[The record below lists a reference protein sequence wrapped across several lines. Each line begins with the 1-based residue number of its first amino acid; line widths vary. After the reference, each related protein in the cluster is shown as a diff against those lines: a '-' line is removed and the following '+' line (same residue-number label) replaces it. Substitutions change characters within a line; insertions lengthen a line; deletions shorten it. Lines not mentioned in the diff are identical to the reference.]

1 MIGYLYGH
9 KKYIQI
15 TSYQIL
21 SRYTETSTDGIW
33 QRKEKLGEKYEE
45 NIIFALFS
53 AFMVIAIAVGFYMH
67 WNLTAIAILLGI
79 LFVGTICYLIGI
91 CQHLIMSIVVS
102 CKEKIHKAYRKYI
115 RRIAVNCGRKVNRWK
130 LEDTGENHIS
140 LLSPIDDFKR
150 HKEYIIRL
158 KNAIDQPN
166 VFNIALTGSYGAGKS
181 SILKTFKAYYPEY
194 HYVNVSL
201 ASFVEV
207 NMSESDSTPKSNEDS
222 FEEQLEYSILQQLF
236 YHVKATNIPE
246 SRFGRIER
254 TSRKKRI
261 FVVVC
266 ILLFVVANLC
276 LFCQEQVTKYF
287 LIPTEVLKS
296 SFLFGLSICV
306 FILGI
311 CVILFQLILFIKKIS
326 IKNLTLDKATLE
338 FEEKKNVSIMNRYLD
353 EILYLFQEKKYN
365 IVIFE
370 DIDRF
375 ENTHIFTKLRELN
388 LILNQSE
395 EIGRRIIFLYA
406 LKDDIFANAEERTKF
421 FDYIVPVI
429 PFVNVSN
436 SGDLFRRKIANL
448 HIPEAEVRSSFI
460 TDISVFVNDM
470 RVLTNVVNEFDLYR
484 NLLDKK
490 LNKEKLLA
498 MILYKNLFPTDF
510 SLLHQ
515 NKGVVYQTFFSA
527 PKIRNE
533 IREDDSD
540 RLKEIDSE
548 IQAISEETLRSIE
561 ELRAVIV
568 GKLLKLWP
576 GDDWEIYCDGGKK
589 QISSL
594 FSEENILHILD
605 GNIYFENKYY
615 RYQTRHLNADEIKS
629 SLGESY
635 KYRIRK
641 KIIQSV
647 ADDKIKTLRDKRK
660 VLMDDIAAIDKY
672 TLSVIAKT
680 ERDIFEHVE
689 IPKGEEEKYK
699 VLKYFLEKGYIDEE
713 YFFYISIFQEGR
725 LTPSDQE
732 FLLSIKFNT
741 PKEFDYKLQEIPS
754 LIQNLSAVD
763 YDHKGILNKDLLEY
777 CLLHEDEYEE
787 ECDAILKQMIVHEQY
802 IDLLYQFMQE
812 GNCVPT
818 FIKRLAH
825 IDKNV
830 WKSLDMDKK
839 HTNKDKD
846 RVISTLFK
854 YADIN
859 DIRAI
864 NTSYPFNTYIN
875 DNNNYSDLFEDIDQV
890 RARELLDLLNLN
902 VQSLIDDSNAADT
915 YSYIY
920 ENNMYALT
928 LDNIKVIFK
937 HNDLPVVDLDSAIY
951 TSIEETEL
959 NELQDY
965 VLLELPAFV
974 ENLMLASSNI
984 HESSDTIVS
993 LMDEDIQTS
1002 DIIKLIKHN
1011 DTLWDDCKGISDENI
1026 VRNLFW
1032 KNKIKMTIKNVKHY
1046 CSCIGT
1052 WKIDSSLVVFMNLNE
1067 EKTMEEFTK
1076 LVQSNDEHETELLA
1090 SVVKSDN
1097 INDNIA
1103 FSIFNNHWLIDAWS
1117 KELSQLNETR
1127 VRYVVDEGII
1137 TVSPSIYQDIIK
1149 GNPKLSK
1156 YLLCKD
1162 PDKIISEWDEF
1173 AFSITTVVEILS
1185 WVEYKKYHSFI
1196 LDKIETESVTPII
1209 ANALLAYFSKS
1220 DSEFNLSL
1228 YKEAME
1234 KSDNPAL
1241 KILAST
1247 CCIAKRLIA
1256 MNELAGIFA
1265 KTKGIFEGL
1274 EKQGE
1279 VYSISKQVE
1288 GAQDFME
1295 ALHQSK
1301 YIGQVK
1307 EKGDYLTGKVLKRK
1321 PK

>member
-1 MIGYLYGH
+1 ML
-9 KKYIQI
+9 
-15 TSYQIL
+15 
-21 SRYTETSTDGIW
+21 
-33 QRKEKLGEKYEE
+33 
-45 NIIFALFS
+45 
-53 AFMVIAIAVGFYMH
+53 IAISVGFYMQ
-67 WNLTAIAILLGI
+67 WNPTVIVILLGM

-91 CQHLIMSIVVS
+91 CQHLIMPSVNS
-102 CKEKIHKAYRKYI
+102 WKEKIHKAYRKYI
-115 RRIAVNCGRKVNRWK
+115 RRIAVNCGRKVIRWK
-130 LEDTGENHIS
+130 LEDAGEIHIS

-207 NMSESDSTPKSNEDS
+207 NLSDGDNTVKGKEDG

-254 TSRKKRI
+254 ISKKKRI
-261 FVVVC
+261 LMVLG

-296 SFLFGLSICV
+296 SFLFGISICV
-306 FILGI
+306 FIIGI
-311 CVILFQLILFIKKIS
+311 WVVLFQLILFIKKIS

-353 EILYLFQEKKYN
+353 EILYLFQGNKYN
-365 IVIFE
+365 VVIFE

-395 EIGRRIIFLYA
+395 EIGRRIVFLYA

-429 PFVNVSN
+429 PFVNASN
-436 SGDLFRRKIANL
+436 SGDLFRRKITGL
-448 HIPEAEVRSSFI
+448 RIPEVEVSSSFI
-460 TDISVFVNDM
+460 TDISAFVNDM

-498 MILYKNLFPTDF
+498 MILYKNLYPTDF
-510 SLLHQ
+510 SLLYQ
-515 NKGVVYQTFFSA
+515 NKGVVYEAFMSA
-527 PKIRNE
+527 
-533 IREDDSD
+533 
-540 RLKEIDSE
+540 
-548 IQAISEETLRSIE
+548 ETLRDEILEDDRTQIDKVDSNLQAINE
-561 ELRAVIV
+561 ECLRNLNELYAVII
-568 GKLLKLWP
+568 GKFITLYPDGGWYL
-576 GDDWEIYCDGGKK
+576 YCDNKRRG
-589 QISSL
+589 ISEFYSD
-594 FSEENILHILD
+594 ENILKILNGQVGFSED
-605 GNIYFENKYY
+605 YSRPRFFSKE
-615 RYQTRHLNADEIKS
+615 EIKNV
-629 SLGESY
+629 LGNSFDYE
-635 KYRIRK
+635 KRK
-641 KIIQSV
+641 KRIQSIT
-647 ADDKIKTLRDKRK
+647 DDKIKTLRDKRK
-660 VLMDDIAAIDKY
+660 ALMDDIAAIEKH
-672 TLSVIAKT
+672 TLSDIAKSD
-680 ERDIFEHVE
+680 RDIFEHVGT
-689 IPKGEEEKYK
+689 IKGQEEKYK
-699 VLKYFLEKGYIDEE
+699 VLKYLLEKGYIDEE

-732 FLLSIKFNT
+732 FLLSIKFNA

-787 ECDAILKQMIVHEQY
+787 ECDAILKQMVVHEQY

-818 FIKRLAH
+818 FIKRLVH
-825 IDKNV
+825 IDNV
-830 WKSLDMDKK
+830 WKSLDKDIN
-839 HTNKDKD
+839 HITKDKD
-846 RVISTLFK
+846 KVISAMFK

-859 DIRAI
+859 DIRTV

-890 RARELLDLLNLN
+890 RARKLLDLLNLN
-902 VQSLIDDSNAADT
+902 VQSLIDDNNAADT

-928 LDNIKVIFK
+928 LDNVKVIFK
-937 HNDLPVVDLDSAIY
+937 HNELPVDNLDSAIY

-965 VLLELPAFV
+965 VHQELPAFV

-1032 KNKIKMTIKNVKHY
+1032 ENKIKMTIENVKHY

-1097 INDNIA
+1097 IIDNIA
-1103 FSIFNNHWLIDAWS
+1103 FSIFNNHWLIDVWS

-1209 ANALLAYFSKS
+1209 ANALLSYFSKS

-1241 KILAST
+1241 KILTST

-1274 EKQGE
+1274 DKQGE
-1279 VYSISKQVE
+1279 VYSISKQIE
-1288 GAQDFME
+1288 GAQHFME

-1301 YIGQVK
+1301 YIGLVK

>member
-1 MIGYLYGH
+1 MKG
-9 KKYIQI
+9 
-15 TSYQIL
+15 
-21 SRYTETSTDGIW
+21 
-33 QRKEKLGEKYEE
+33 
-45 NIIFALFS
+45 NIIFTLLT
-53 AFMVIAIAVGFYMH
+53 AFMLIAIAVGFYMK
-67 WNLTAIAILLGI
+67 WDSTAIAILFGLS
-79 LFVGTICYLIGI
+79 FVGIICNLISY
-91 CQHLIMSIVVS
+91 CKKLILPFCRY
-102 CKEKIHKAYRKYI
+102 CKAKIHKSYRIII
-115 RRIAVNCGRKVNRWK
+115 RRLAVKCSRKINRWK
-130 LEDTGENHIS
+130 LEETDERQIS
-140 LLSPIDDFKR
+140 LLSPIDDFNR

-207 NMSESDSTPKSNEDS
+207 NLSDGDNTVKGKEDG

-254 TSRKKRI
+254 ISKKKRI
-261 FVVVC
+261 LMVLG

-353 EILYLFQEKKYN
+353 EILYLFQENKYN
-365 IVIFE
+365 VVIFE

-395 EIGRRIIFLYA
+395 EIGRRIVFLYA

-429 PFVNVSN
+429 PFVNASN
-436 SGDLFRRKIANL
+436 SGDLFRRKITGL
-448 HIPEAEVRSSFI
+448 RIPEVEVSSSFI
-460 TDISVFVNDM
+460 TDISAFVNDM

-490 LNKEKLLA
+490 LKKEKLLA
-498 MILYKNLFPTDF
+498 MILYKNLYPTDF

-515 NKGVVYQTFFSA
+515 NKGVVYESFLSA
-527 PKIRNE
+527 EKLRDE
-533 IREDDSD
+533 IQKDDRKRID
-540 RLKEIDSE
+540 DIDSE
-548 IQAISEETLRSIE
+548 IQAINEECLRNLN
-561 ELRAVIV
+561 ELYAVII
-568 GKLLKLWP
+568 GKFITLYPDGGWYL
-576 GDDWEIYCDGGKK
+576 YCDNKRRG
-589 QISSL
+589 ISEFYSD
-594 FSEENILHILD
+594 ENILKILNGQVGFSED
-605 GNIYFENKYY
+605 YSRPRFFSKE
-615 RYQTRHLNADEIKS
+615 EIKNV
-629 SLGESY
+629 LGNGFDYE
-635 KYRIRK
+635 KRK
-641 KIIQSV
+641 KLIHSIT
-647 ADDKIKTLRDKRK
+647 DDKIKTLRDKRK
-660 VLMDDIAAIDKY
+660 AFMDEIAAIEKY
-672 TLSVIAKT
+672 TLTDIAKSD
-680 ERDIFEHVE
+680 RDIFEHVD

-699 VLKYFLEKGYIDEE
+699 VLKYLLEKGYIDEE

-732 FLLSIKFNT
+732 FLLSIKFNA

-754 LIQNLSAVD
+754 LIQNLSVVD

-787 ECDAILKQMIVHEQY
+787 ECDAILKQMVVHEEY
-802 IDLLYQFMQE
+802 IDLLYQFMHE
-812 GNCVPT
+812 GNCIPT
-818 FIKRLAH
+818 FIKRLVH
-825 IDKNV
+825 IDNV
-830 WKSLDMDKK
+830 WKSLDKDIN
-839 HTNKDKD
+839 HITKDKD
-846 RVISTLFK
+846 KVISMMFK

-859 DIRAI
+859 DIRTV

-875 DNNNYSDLFEDIDQV
+875 DNNNYSELFENIDQA
-890 RARELLDLLNLN
+890 RAQKLLDLLDLK
-902 VQSLIDDSNAADT
+902 VQSLKDDSYGTDT

-928 LDNIKVIFK
+928 LGNVKVIFK
-937 HNDLPVVDLDSAIY
+937 HNELPVDNLDSAIY

-959 NELQDY
+959 NELQGY
-965 VLLELPAFV
+965 VHQELPAFV
-974 ENLMLASSNI
+974 DNLMLTSSNA

-993 LMDEDIQTS
+993 LMDEDIKLV

-1011 DTLWDDCKGISDENI
+1011 DTLWDDCKDITDKDVVST
-1026 VRNLFW
+1026 LFVE
-1032 KNKIKMTIKNVKHY
+1032 NKIKMTFENVKHY
-1046 CSCIGT
+1046 CSCIGS
-1052 WKIDSSLVVFMNLNE
+1052 WNIDGTLVAFMNCNE
-1067 EKTMEEFTK
+1067 EKSMEEFTK
-1076 LVQSNDEHETELLA
+1076 LVESNDAHEIELLA
-1090 SVVKSDN
+1090 SVVQSDD

-1103 FSIFNNHWLIDAWS
+1103 FSVFNNHCLIDVWS
-1117 KELSQLNETR
+1117 KNLSQLNEKR

-1137 TVSPSIYQDIIK
+1137 SISPSNYQDIITEH
-1149 GNPKLSK
+1149 PLLSK
-1156 YLLCKD
+1156 YLLCKN
-1162 PDKIISEWDEF
+1162 PDNIISEWDKF
-1173 AFSITTVVEILS
+1173 AFSITDVVEMLS
-1185 WVEYKKYHSFI
+1185 WIEYKKYHNFI
-1196 LDKIETESVTPII
+1196 LNKIELESITPDI
-1209 ANALLAYFSKS
+1209 ADALLSYFVNS
-1220 DSEFNLSL
+1220 DSEFNLPL
-1228 YKEAME
+1228 YTEAME
-1234 KSDNPAL
+1234 KSDNLAL
-1241 KILAST
+1241 KVFANT
-1247 CCIAKRLIA
+1247 CCIENRTIA

-1265 KTKGIFEGL
+1265 KTNGIFEGL

-1288 GAQDFME
+1288 GAQDFMN
-1295 ALHQSK
+1295 ALHQFK

>member
-1 MIGYLYGH
+1 
-9 KKYIQI
+9 
-15 TSYQIL
+15 
-21 SRYTETSTDGIW
+21 
-33 QRKEKLGEKYEE
+33 
-45 NIIFALFS
+45 
-53 AFMVIAIAVGFYMH
+53 MVIAIAVGFYMQ
-67 WNLTAIAILLGI
+67 WNPTVIVILLGM
-79 LFVGTICYLIGI
+79 LFMGTICYLIGI
-91 CQHLIMSIVVS
+91 CRHLIISSIIS
-102 CKEKIHKAYRKYI
+102 YKEKIHKAYRKYI

-296 SFLFGLSICV
+296 SFLFGSSICI

-365 IVIFE
+365 VVIFE

-395 EIGRRIIFLYA
+395 EIGRRIVFLYA

-429 PFVNVSN
+429 PFVNASN
-436 SGDLFRRKIANL
+436 SGDLFRRKITDL
-448 HIPEAEVRSSFI
+448 HIPEAEVSSSFI

-490 LNKEKLLA
+490 LKKGKLLA
-498 MILYKNLFPTDF
+498 MILYKNLYPTDF
-510 SLLHQ
+510 SWLHQ
-515 NKGVVYQTFFSA
+515 NKGVVYETFMSS
-527 PKIRNE
+527 PKIRSE

-548 IQAISEETLRSIE
+548 IQGISEETLRSIE

-576 GDDWEIYCDGGKK
+576 GPGWDIYCDGRN
-589 QISSL
+589 IDINSL
-594 FSEENILHILD
+594 YSEDNIQHILK
-605 GNIYFENKYY
+605 GNIFFRNSIYSNSVK
-615 RYQTRHLNADEIKS
+615 HLNTDEIKS
-629 SLGESY
+629 TLGESY
-635 KYRIRK
+635 KYSVRK
-641 KIIQSV
+641 KNIQSV
-647 ADDKIKTLRDKRK
+647 ANNKIEYLRDERRAF
-660 VLMDDIAAIDKY
+660 MDEIAAIDKY
-672 TLSVIAKT
+672 TLTDIAKSD
-680 ERDIFEHVE
+680 RDIFEHVD

-699 VLKYFLEKGYIDEE
+699 VLKYLLEKGYIDEE

-754 LIQNLSAVD
+754 LIQNLSVVD
-763 YDHKGILNKDLLEY
+763 YDHKGILNKDLLKF
-777 CLLHEDEYEE
+777 CLLHEDEYED
-787 ECDAILKQMIVHEQY
+787 ECDAILKQMVVHEQY

-812 GNCVPT
+812 GDCVPT
-818 FIKRLAH
+818 FIKRLVH

-875 DNNNYSDLFEDIDQV
+875 DNNNYSDLFEDIAQV

-937 HNDLPVVDLDSAIY
+937 HNDLPVVNLDSAIY

-959 NELQDY
+959 NELQGY
-965 VLLELPAFV
+965 VHQELPAFV
-974 ENLMLASSNI
+974 DNLMLTSSNT

-993 LMDEDIQTS
+993 LMDEDIKVD

-1011 DTLWDDCKGISDENI
+1011 NTLWDDCKDITDKDVVST
-1026 VRNLFW
+1026 LFAE
-1032 KNKIKMTIKNVKHY
+1032 NKIKMTFENVKHY
-1046 CSCIGT
+1046 CSCIGS
-1052 WKIDSSLVVFMNLNE
+1052 WNIDGTLVAFMNCNE
-1067 EKTMEEFTK
+1067 EKSMEEFTK
-1076 LVQSNDEHETELLA
+1076 LVESNDEHEKELLS
-1090 SVVKSDN
+1090 SVVESDG
-1097 INDNIA
+1097 INDKIA
-1103 FSIFNNHWLIDAWS
+1103 FSIFNNRILIDIWC
-1117 KELSQLNETR
+1117 KDLSQLNVKR
-1127 VRYVVDEGII
+1127 IRYVVDEGII
-1137 TVSPSIYQDIIK
+1137 SISPSTYQDIISEH
-1149 GNPKLSK
+1149 PLLSK
-1156 YLLCKD
+1156 YLLCKN
-1162 PDKIISEWDEF
+1162 PDSIISEWDEF
-1173 AFSITTVVEILS
+1173 AFSITDVVEMLS
-1185 WVEYKKYHSFI
+1185 WIEYKKYHNFI
-1196 LDKIETESVTPII
+1196 LNKIELESITPTI
-1209 ANALLAYFSKS
+1209 ANALLSYFCKS
-1220 DSEFNLSL
+1220 YSEFNLSL
-1228 YKEAME
+1228 YTEAME
-1234 KSDNPAL
+1234 KSSNPVL
-1241 KILAST
+1241 KVLAST

>member
-1 MIGYLYGH
+1 ML
-9 KKYIQI
+9 
-15 TSYQIL
+15 
-21 SRYTETSTDGIW
+21 
-33 QRKEKLGEKYEE
+33 
-45 NIIFALFS
+45 
-53 AFMVIAIAVGFYMH
+53 IAISVGFYMQ
-67 WNLTAIAILLGI
+67 WNPAVIAISLGM
-79 LFVGTICYLIGI
+79 LFMGTICYLIGI
-91 CQHLIMSIVVS
+91 CRHLIISSIIS
-102 CKEKIHKAYRKYI
+102 YKEKIHKAYRKYI

-311 CVILFQLILFIKKIS
+311 CIILFQLILFIKKIS

-365 IVIFE
+365 VVIFE

-395 EIGRRIIFLYA
+395 EIGRRIVFLYA

-429 PFVNVSN
+429 PFVNASN
-436 SGDLFRRKIANL
+436 SGDLFRRKITGL
-448 HIPEAEVRSSFI
+448 RIPEAEVSSSFI

-490 LNKEKLLA
+490 LKKGKLLA
-498 MILYKNLFPTDF
+498 MILYKNLYPTDF
-510 SLLHQ
+510 SWLHQ
-515 NKGVVYQTFFSA
+515 NKGVVYETFMSS
-527 PKIRNE
+527 PKIRSE

-548 IQAISEETLRSIE
+548 IQGISEETLRSIE

-576 GDDWEIYCDGGKK
+576 GPGWDIYCDGRN
-589 QISSL
+589 IDINSL
-594 FSEENILHILD
+594 YSEDNIQHILK
-605 GNIYFENKYY
+605 GNIFFRNSIYSNSVK
-615 RYQTRHLNADEIKS
+615 HLNTDEIKS
-629 SLGESY
+629 TLGESY
-635 KYRIRK
+635 KYSVRK
-641 KIIQSV
+641 KNIQSV
-647 ADDKIKTLRDKRK
+647 ANNKIEYLRDERRAF
-660 VLMDDIAAIDKY
+660 MDGIAAIDKY
-672 TLSVIAKT
+672 TLTDIAKSD
-680 ERDIFEHVE
+680 RDIFEHVD

-699 VLKYFLEKGYIDEE
+699 VLKYLLEKGYIDEE

-741 PKEFDYKLQEIPS
+741 PKKFEYKLQEIPS
-754 LIQNLSAVD
+754 LIQNLSVVD
-763 YDHKGILNKDLLEY
+763 YDHKGILNKDLLKF
-777 CLLHEDEYEE
+777 CLLHEDEYED
-787 ECDAILKQMIVHEQY
+787 ECDAILKQMVVHEQY

-818 FIKRLAH
+818 FIKRLVH

-830 WKSLDMDKK
+830 WKSLNIDMN

-846 RVISTLFK
+846 RVISTMFK

-859 DIRAI
+859 DIRSV
-864 NTSYPFNTYIN
+864 NTSYPFNTYVN
-875 DNNNYSDLFEDIDQV
+875 DNYNYPDLFEDIDQKKV
-890 RARELLDLLNLN
+890 RELLDLLDLN
-902 VQSLIDDSNAADT
+902 VQSLKDDSNGTDT

-928 LDNIKVIFK
+928 LDNVKVIFK
-937 HNDLPVVDLDSAIY
+937 HNELPVDNLDSAIY
-951 TSIEETEL
+951 TSIEAAEL
-959 NELQDY
+959 NELQGY
-965 VLLELPAFV
+965 VHQELPAFV
-974 ENLMLASSNI
+974 DNLMLASSNI

-1011 DTLWDDCKGISDENI
+1011 NTLWDDCKGISDENI

-1032 KNKIKMTIKNVKHY
+1032 KNKIKMTIENVKQY

-1103 FSIFNNHWLIDAWS
+1103 FSIFNNHWLIDVWS

-1209 ANALLAYFSKS
+1209 ANALLSYFSKS

-1234 KSDNPAL
+1234 KSSNPVL
-1241 KILAST
+1241 KVLAST

-1274 EKQGE
+1274 DKQGE
-1279 VYSISKQVE
+1279 VYSISKEVE
-1288 GAQDFME
+1288 GAQDFMN
-1295 ALHQSK
+1295 ALHQFR

>member
-1 MIGYLYGH
+1 M
-9 KKYIQI
+9 KK
-15 TSYQIL
+15 
-21 SRYTETSTDGIW
+21 
-33 QRKEKLGEKYEE
+33 
-45 NIIFALFS
+45 NIIFALFT
-53 AFMVIAIAVGFYMH
+53 AFMLIDISVGFYMQ
-67 WNLTAIAILLGI
+67 WNPTVIVIFLGM
-79 LFVGTICYLIGI
+79 LFMGTICYLIGI
-91 CQHLIMSIVVS
+91 CRHLIISSIIS
-102 CKEKIHKAYRKYI
+102 YKEKIHKAYRKYI

-460 TDISVFVNDM
+460 TDISAFVNDM

-498 MILYKNLFPTDF
+498 MILYKNLYPTDF

-515 NKGVVYQTFFSA
+515 NKGVVYETFISTGLL
-527 PKIRNE
+527 KDE
-533 IREDDSD
+533 IKKDDWK
-540 RLKEIDSE
+540 RLEEIDLE
-548 IQAISEETLRSIE
+548 IQAISEESLRSIE

-672 TLSVIAKT
+672 TLTDIAKSD
-680 ERDIFEHVE
+680 RDIFEHVN
-689 IPKGEEEKYK
+689 IPKGEEEKHK
-699 VLKYFLEKGYIDEE
+699 VLKYLLEKGYIDEE

-754 LIQNLSAVD
+754 LIQNLSVVD
-763 YDHKGILNKDLLEY
+763 YDHKGILNKYLLKF
-777 CLLHEDEYEE
+777 CLLHEDEYED
-787 ECDAILKQMIVHEQY
+787 ECDAILKQMVVHEQY

-818 FIKRLAH
+818 FIKRLVR

-830 WKSLDMDKK
+830 WKSLNMDKK

-959 NELQDY
+959 NELQGY
-965 VLLELPAFV
+965 VHQELPAFV
-974 ENLMLASSNI
+974 DNLMLTSSNT

-993 LMDEDIQTS
+993 LMDEDIKVD

-1011 DTLWDDCKGISDENI
+1011 NTLWDDCKDITDKDVVST
-1026 VRNLFW
+1026 LFAE
-1032 KNKIKMTIKNVKHY
+1032 NKIKVTIKNVKHY

-1052 WKIDSSLVVFMNLNE
+1052 WKIDSLLVVFMNLNE

-1103 FSIFNNHWLIDAWS
+1103 FSIFDNHWLIDAWS

>member
-1 MIGYLYGH
+1 
-9 KKYIQI
+9 
-15 TSYQIL
+15 
-21 SRYTETSTDGIW
+21 
-33 QRKEKLGEKYEE
+33 
-45 NIIFALFS
+45 
-53 AFMVIAIAVGFYMH
+53 MVIAIAVGFYMQ
-67 WNLTAIAILLGI
+67 WNPTVIVILLGMS
-79 LFVGTICYLIGI
+79 FMGTICYLIGI
-91 CQHLIMSIVVS
+91 CRHLIMSRVIF
-102 CKEKIHKAYRKYI
+102 CKEKIDKAYRKYI
-115 RRIAVNCGRKVNRWK
+115 RKIAVNCSRKVNRWK
-130 LEDTGENHIS
+130 LEDTAENHIS

-236 YHVKATNIPE
+236 YHVKANNIPE

-365 IVIFE
+365 VVIFE

-395 EIGRRIIFLYA
+395 EIGRRIVFLYA

-429 PFVNVSN
+429 PFVNASN
-436 SGDLFRRKIANL
+436 SGDLFRRKISDL
-448 HIPEAEVRSSFI
+448 HIPEAEVSSSFI
-460 TDISVFVNDM
+460 TDISAFVNDM

-490 LNKEKLLA
+490 LKKEKLLA
-498 MILYKNLFPTDF
+498 MILYKNLYPTDF

-680 ERDIFEHVE
+680 DRDIFEHVD

-754 LIQNLSAVD
+754 LIQNLSIVD

-777 CLLHEDEYEE
+777 CLLHEDGYEDK
-787 ECDAILKQMIVHEQY
+787 CDVILKQLVVHEQY

-818 FIKRLAH
+818 FIKRLVH
-825 IDKNV
+825 IDNV
-830 WKSLDMDKK
+830 WKSLDKDIN
-839 HTNKDKD
+839 HITKDKD
-846 RVISTLFK
+846 KVISAMFK

-859 DIRAI
+859 DIRTV

-875 DNNNYSDLFEDIDQV
+875 DNNNYSELFENIDQARV
-890 RARELLDLLNLN
+890 RKLLDLLDLN
-902 VQSLIDDSNAADT
+902 VQLLKDDSNGTDT
-915 YSYIY
+915 YSYLY

-928 LDNIKVIFK
+928 LDNVKVIFK
-937 HNDLPVVDLDSAIY
+937 HNELPVDNLDSAIY
-951 TSIEETEL
+951 TSIEAAEL
-959 NELQDY
+959 NELQGY
-965 VLLELPAFV
+965 VHQELPAFV
-974 ENLMLASSNI
+974 DNLMLTSSNT

-993 LMDEDIQTS
+993 LMDEDIKLD

-1011 DTLWDDCKGISDENI
+1011 DTLWDDCKDITDKDVVST
-1026 VRNLFW
+1026 LFVE
-1032 KNKIKMTIKNVKHY
+1032 NKIKMTFENVKHY
-1046 CSCIGT
+1046 CSCIGS
-1052 WKIDSSLVVFMNLNE
+1052 WNIDGTLVAFMNCNE
-1067 EKTMEEFTK
+1067 EKSMEEFSK
-1076 LVQSNDEHETELLA
+1076 LVESNDEHEKELLS
-1090 SVVKSDN
+1090 SVVESDG
-1097 INDNIA
+1097 INDKIA
-1103 FSIFNNHWLIDAWS
+1103 FSIFNNRILIDIWC
-1117 KELSQLNETR
+1117 KDLSQLNETR
-1127 VRYVVDEGII
+1127 VRYVVDKGII
-1137 TVSPSIYQDIIK
+1137 SISPSTYQDIITEH
-1149 GNPKLSK
+1149 PQMSK
-1156 YLLCKD
+1156 YLLCKN
-1162 PDKIISEWDEF
+1162 PDNIISEWDEF
-1173 AFSITTVVEILS
+1173 AFSITDVVEMLS
-1185 WVEYKKYHSFI
+1185 WIEYKKYHNFI
-1196 LDKIETESVTPII
+1196 LNKIELESITPTI
-1209 ANALLAYFSKS
+1209 ANALLSYFSKS

-1228 YKEAME
+1228 YTEAME
-1234 KSDNPAL
+1234 KSSNPAL
-1241 KILAST
+1241 KVLAST
-1247 CCIAKRLIA
+1247 CCIAKRIIA
-1256 MNELAGIFA
+1256 VNELPNIFA
-1265 KTKGIFEGL
+1265 KAKGIFEGL

-1279 VYSISKQVE
+1279 VYSISKEVE
-1288 GAQDFME
+1288 GAQQFME
-1295 ALHQSK
+1295 TLHQIK

-1307 EKGDYLTGKVLKRK
+1307 EKGEYLTGKVLKRK

>member
-1 MIGYLYGH
+1 M
-9 KKYIQI
+9 KK
-15 TSYQIL
+15 
-21 SRYTETSTDGIW
+21 
-33 QRKEKLGEKYEE
+33 

-53 AFMVIAIAVGFYMH
+53 AFMVIAIAVGFYMQ
-67 WNLTAIAILLGI
+67 WNPTVIVILLGM

-91 CQHLIMSIVVS
+91 CRYLIMPSVNS
-102 CKEKIHKAYRKYI
+102 WKEKIHKAYRKYI
-115 RRIAVNCGRKVNRWK
+115 RRIAVNCGRKVIRWK
-130 LEDTGENHIS
+130 LEDAGEKYIS

-207 NMSESDSTPKSNEDS
+207 NLSDGDNTVKGKEDG

-254 TSRKKRI
+254 TSSKKRI
-261 FVVVC
+261 LNSVS

-276 LFCQEQVTKYF
+276 LFCQEQLIKYF

-296 SFLFGLSICV
+296 SFLFGISICV
-306 FILGI
+306 FIIGI
-311 CVILFQLILFIKKIS
+311 WVVLFQLILFIKKIS

-353 EILYLFQEKKYN
+353 EILYLFQGNKYN
-365 IVIFE
+365 VVIFE

-395 EIGRRIIFLYA
+395 EIGRRIVFLYA

-429 PFVNVSN
+429 PFVNASN

-448 HIPEAEVRSSFI
+448 HIPKSEVRSSFI
-460 TDISVFVNDM
+460 TDISAFVNDM

-490 LNKEKLLA
+490 LKKEKLLA
-498 MILYKNLFPTDF
+498 MILYKNLYPTDF

-515 NKGVVYQTFFSA
+515 NKGVVYETFMSS
-527 PKIRNE
+527 PKIKSE

-548 IQAISEETLRSIE
+548 IQTISEETLRSIE

-576 GDDWEIYCDGGKK
+576 GDDWEIYCDGDKK

-615 RYQTRHLNADEIKS
+615 RHQTRHLNADEIKS

-635 KYRIRK
+635 KYSIRK

-647 ADDKIKTLRDKRK
+647 ANNKIEYLRDERRAF
-660 VLMDDIAAIDKY
+660 MDEIAAIDKY
-672 TLSVIAKT
+672 TLSDIAKT
-680 ERDIFEHVE
+680 DRDIFEHVE

-732 FLLSIKFNT
+732 FLLSIKFNA

-777 CLLHEDEYEE
+777 CLLHDDEYED
-787 ECDAILKQMIVHEQY
+787 ECDAILKQMVVHEQY

-818 FIKRLAH
+818 FIKRLVH
-825 IDKNV
+825 IDNV
-830 WKSLDMDKK
+830 WKSLDKDIN
-839 HTNKDKD
+839 HITKDKD
-846 RVISTLFK
+846 KVISAMFK

-859 DIRAI
+859 DIRTV

-890 RARELLDLLNLN
+890 RERELLDLLNLN

-928 LDNIKVIFK
+928 LDNVKVIFK
-937 HNDLPVVDLDSAIY
+937 HNELPVDNLDSAIY

-965 VLLELPAFV
+965 VHQELPTFV
-974 ENLMLASSNI
+974 DTLMFAPSNT

-993 LMDEDIQTS
+993 LMDEDIKLD

-1011 DTLWDDCKGISDENI
+1011 DTLWDDCKDITDKDVVST
-1026 VRNLFW
+1026 LFAE
-1032 KNKIKMTIKNVKHY
+1032 NKIKMTFENVKHY
-1046 CSCIGT
+1046 CSCIDS
-1052 WKIDSSLVVFMNLNE
+1052 WNIDDTLVAFMNRNE
-1067 EKTMEEFTK
+1067 ENSIEKFTK
-1076 LVQSNDEHETELLA
+1076 LVGNNDEHEIELLA
-1090 SVVKSDN
+1090 SVVQSDD

-1103 FSIFNNHWLIDAWS
+1103 FSVFNNHCLIDVWS
-1117 KELSQLNETR
+1117 KNLSQLNEKR

-1137 TVSPSIYQDIIK
+1137 SISPSNYQDIITEH
-1149 GNPKLSK
+1149 PLLSK
-1156 YLLCKD
+1156 YLLCKN
-1162 PDKIISEWDEF
+1162 PDNIISEWDEF
-1173 AFSITTVVEILS
+1173 AFSITDVVEMLS
-1185 WVEYKKYHSFI
+1185 WIEYKKYHNFI
-1196 LDKIETESVTPII
+1196 LNKIELESIMPTI
-1209 ANALLAYFSKS
+1209 ANALLSYFSKS

-1228 YKEAME
+1228 YTEAME
-1234 KSDNPAL
+1234 KSSNPAL
-1241 KILAST
+1241 KVLAST
-1247 CCIAKRLIA
+1247 CCIAKRIIA
-1256 MNELAGIFA
+1256 INELPNIFA

>member
-1 MIGYLYGH
+1 M
-9 KKYIQI
+9 KK
-15 TSYQIL
+15 
-21 SRYTETSTDGIW
+21 
-33 QRKEKLGEKYEE
+33 

-67 WNLTAIAILLGI
+67 WNLTAIVILLGVF
-79 LFVGTICYLIGI
+79 FVGTICYLIGI
-91 CQHLIMSIVVS
+91 CRHLIMPSVNFW
-102 CKEKIHKAYRKYI
+102 KEKIHKAYRKYI

-365 IVIFE
+365 VVIFE

-395 EIGRRIIFLYA
+395 EIGRRIVFLYA

-429 PFVNVSN
+429 PFVNASN
-436 SGDLFRRKIANL
+436 SGDLFRRKITDL
-448 HIPEAEVRSSFI
+448 HIPEAEVSSSFI
-460 TDISVFVNDM
+460 TDISAFVNDM

-490 LNKEKLLA
+490 LKKGKLLA

-680 ERDIFEHVE
+680 DRDIFEHVE

-787 ECDAILKQMIVHEQY
+787 ECDAILKQMVVHEQY

-818 FIKRLAH
+818 FIKRLAQ

-854 YADIN
+854 YAGIN

-902 VQSLIDDSNAADT
+902 VQSLKDDSNAADT

-928 LDNIKVIFK
+928 LDNVKVIFK
-937 HNDLPVVDLDSAIY
+937 HNELPVDNLDSAIY
-951 TSIEETEL
+951 TSIEAAEL
-959 NELQDY
+959 NELQGY
-965 VLLELPAFV
+965 VHQELPAFV
-974 ENLMLASSNI
+974 DNLMLASSNI

-1103 FSIFNNHWLIDAWS
+1103 FSIFNNHWLIDVWS

-1307 EKGDYLTGKVLKRK
+1307 EKGDYLTGKVLKRN

>member
-1 MIGYLYGH
+1 
-9 KKYIQI
+9 
-15 TSYQIL
+15 
-21 SRYTETSTDGIW
+21 
-33 QRKEKLGEKYEE
+33 
-45 NIIFALFS
+45 
-53 AFMVIAIAVGFYMH
+53 MVIAISVGFYMQ
-67 WNLTAIAILLGI
+67 WNPTVIAISLGM
-79 LFVGTICYLIGI
+79 LFMGTICYLIGI
-91 CQHLIMSIVVS
+91 CQHLIMPSVNFY
-102 CKEKIHKAYRKYI
+102 KEKIHKAYRKYI

-130 LEDTGENHIS
+130 LEETDERQIS

-395 EIGRRIIFLYA
+395 EIGRRIVFLYA

-429 PFVNVSN
+429 PFVNASN
-436 SGDLFRRKIANL
+436 SGDLFRRKITGL
-448 HIPEAEVRSSFI
+448 RIPEVEVSSSFI

-490 LNKEKLLA
+490 LKKEKLLA
-498 MILYKNLFPTDF
+498 MILYKNLYPTDF

-515 NKGVVYQTFFSA
+515 NKGVVYETFMSA
-527 PKIRNE
+527 
-533 IREDDSD
+533 
-540 RLKEIDSE
+540 
-548 IQAISEETLRSIE
+548 ETLRDEILEDDRTQIDKVDSNLQAINE
-561 ELRAVIV
+561 ECLRNLNELYAVII
-568 GKLLKLWP
+568 GKFITLYPDGGWYL
-576 GDDWEIYCDGGKK
+576 YCDNKRRG
-589 QISSL
+589 ISEFYSD
-594 FSEENILHILD
+594 ENILKILNGQVGFSED
-605 GNIYFENKYY
+605 YSRPRFFSKE
-615 RYQTRHLNADEIKS
+615 EIKNV
-629 SLGESY
+629 LGNSFDYE
-635 KYRIRK
+635 KRK
-641 KIIQSV
+641 KRIQSIT
-647 ADDKIKTLRDKRK
+647 DDKIKTLRDKRK
-660 VLMDDIAAIDKY
+660 ALMDDIAAIEKH
-672 TLSVIAKT
+672 TLSDIAKSD
-680 ERDIFEHVE
+680 RDIFEHVGT
-689 IPKGEEEKYK
+689 IKGQEEKYK
-699 VLKYFLEKGYIDEE
+699 VLKYLLEKGYIDEE

-732 FLLSIKFNT
+732 FLLSIKFNA

-787 ECDAILKQMIVHEQY
+787 ECDAILKQMVVHEQY

-818 FIKRLAH
+818 FIKRLVH
-825 IDKNV
+825 IDNV
-830 WKSLDMDKK
+830 WKSLDKDIN
-839 HTNKDKD
+839 HITKDKD
-846 RVISTLFK
+846 KVISAMFK

-859 DIRAI
+859 DIRTV

-937 HNDLPVVDLDSAIY
+937 HNDLPVVNLDSAIY

-1032 KNKIKMTIKNVKHY
+1032 KNKIKMTIENVKHY

-1103 FSIFNNHWLIDAWS
+1103 FSIFNNHWLIDVWS

-1279 VYSISKQVE
+1279 VYSISKQIE
-1288 GAQDFME
+1288 GAQHFME

>member
-1 MIGYLYGH
+1 M
-9 KKYIQI
+9 KK
-15 TSYQIL
+15 
-21 SRYTETSTDGIW
+21 
-33 QRKEKLGEKYEE
+33 
-45 NIIFALFS
+45 NIVFALFT
-53 AFMVIAIAVGFYMH
+53 AFIVIAIAVGFYMQ
-67 WNLTAIAILLGI
+67 WNPIVIAILLGM

-91 CQHLIMSIVVS
+91 CRHLIMSSVIS
-102 CKEKIHKAYRKYI
+102 CKEKIHEAYRKYI
-115 RRIAVNCGRKVNRWK
+115 RKIAVSCGRKVNRWK
-130 LEDTGENHIS
+130 LEDAGENHIS

-207 NMSESDSTPKSNEDS
+207 NIPERDSTPKGKDDS

-254 TSRKKRI
+254 TSSRKRI
-261 FVVVC
+261 LMAVS
-266 ILLFVVANLC
+266 ILVFVVANLF
-276 LFCQEQVTKYF
+276 LFCQVQVNKYF
-287 LIPTEVLKS
+287 LIPAEVLKS
-296 SFLFGLSICV
+296 SSLFGISISV
-306 FILGI
+306 FVIGI
-311 CVILFQLILFIKKIS
+311 CVILFKLILFIKKIS

-365 IVIFE
+365 VVIFE

-395 EIGRRIIFLYA
+395 EIGRRIVFLYA

-429 PFVNVSN
+429 PFVNVST
-436 SGDLFRRKIANL
+436 SGDLFRRKIADL
-448 HIPEAEVRSSFI
+448 HIPETEVRSSFI
-460 TDISVFVNDM
+460 TDISAFVNDM

-498 MILYKNLFPTDF
+498 MILYKNLYPTDF

-515 NKGVVYQTFFSA
+515 NKGVVYESFLSA
-527 PKIRNE
+527 EKLRDE
-533 IREDDSD
+533 IKKDDWA
-540 RLKEIDSE
+540 RLEEIDLE
-548 IQAISEETLRSIE
+548 IHAISEESLRSIE

-568 GKLLKLWP
+568 GKILKLWP
-576 GDDWEIYCDGGKK
+576 GSDWEIYCDGNKID
-589 QISSL
+589 ISSL
-594 FSEENILHILD
+594 CSEKNIQHILE
-605 GNIYFENKYY
+605 GKVFYRNIYYSYDVK
-615 RYQTRHLNADEIKS
+615 HLTAEKLKS
-629 SLGESY
+629 TLGESY
-635 KYRIRK
+635 NYSKRK
-641 KIIQSV
+641 ELIQSI
-647 ADDKIKTLRDKRK
+647 AEDKIEDLRDERK
-660 VLMDDIAAIDKY
+660 TFMNAISATEKFTLLDIAKSD
-672 TLSVIAKT
+672 
-680 ERDIFEHVE
+680 RNIFEHVDTT
-689 IPKGEEEKYK
+689 KGHEEKYK
-699 VLKYFLEKGYIDEE
+699 VLKYLLEKGYIDEK

-732 FLLSIKFNT
+732 FLLSIKFNA

-754 LIQNLSAVD
+754 LILNLSVVD
-763 YDHKGILNKDLLEY
+763 YDHKGILNKDLLGY
-777 CLLHEDEYEE
+777 CLLHEDEYEDK
-787 ECDAILKQMIVHEQY
+787 CDAILKQLVVHEQY
-802 IDLLYQFMQE
+802 IDLLYKFMQE
-812 GNCVPT
+812 GDCVPT
-818 FIKRLAH
+818 FIKRLVH

-830 WKSLDMDKK
+830 WKSLDMDMK

-846 RVISTLFK
+846 MVIFMMFK

-859 DIRAI
+859 DIRI
-864 NTSYPFNTYIN
+864 VNTSYPFNTYIN
-875 DNNNYSDLFEDIDQV
+875 DNNNYSDLFENIDQ
-890 RARELLDLLNLN
+890 ARIRKLLDLLDLN
-902 VQSLIDDSNAADT
+902 VQSLIDDSNGTDT

-928 LDNIKVIFK
+928 LDNVKVIFRL
-937 HNDLPVVDLDSAIY
+937 NDLPVNNLDSAIY
-951 TSIEETEL
+951 TSIEETKL
-959 NELQDY
+959 NELQGY
-965 VLLELPAFV
+965 VHQELPAFV
-974 ENLMLASSNI
+974 DNLMFAPSNT
-984 HESSDTIVS
+984 HESSDSILS
-993 LMDEDIQTS
+993 LMNEDFQTS

-1011 DTLWDDCKGISDENI
+1011 VTLWDDCRGITDDNI
-1026 VRNLFW
+1026 VRTLFW
-1032 KNKIKMTIKNVKHY
+1032 ENKIKMTIENVKNY
-1046 CSCIGT
+1046 CSCIGI
-1052 WKIDSSLVVFMNLNE
+1052 WNIDNTLIAFMNLNE
-1067 EKTMEEFTK
+1067 EKSMEEFTK
-1076 LVQSNDEHETELLA
+1076 LVEINDEHEIELLA
-1090 SVVKSDN
+1090 SVVQSDN

-1103 FSIFNNHWLIDAWS
+1103 FSIFNNHCLIDIWC
-1117 KELSQLNETR
+1117 KDLSQLNETR

-1137 TVSPSIYQDIIK
+1137 SISPSTYQDIISEH
-1149 GNPKLSK
+1149 PQMSK
-1156 YLLCKD
+1156 YLLCKN
-1162 PDKIISEWDEF
+1162 PDNIISEWDEF
-1173 AFSITTVVEILS
+1173 AFSITTVVGMLS
-1185 WVEYKKYHSFI
+1185 WVEYKKYHNFI
-1196 LDKIETESVTPII
+1196 LNKIELESITPTI
-1209 ANALLAYFSKS
+1209 ANALLSYFCKP

-1228 YKEAME
+1228 YTEAME
-1234 KSDNPAL
+1234 KSSNPAL
-1241 KILAST
+1241 KVLAST
-1247 CCIAKRLIA
+1247 CCIAKRIIA
-1256 MNELAGIFA
+1256 INELPNIFA

-1288 GAQDFME
+1288 GAQHFMD
-1295 ALHQSK
+1295 ALHQFK

>member
-1 MIGYLYGH
+1 MP
-9 KKYIQI
+9 
-15 TSYQIL
+15 
-21 SRYTETSTDGIW
+21 
-33 QRKEKLGEKYEE
+33 
-45 NIIFALFS
+45 
-53 AFMVIAIAVGFYMH
+53 V
-67 WNLTAIAILLGI
+67 
-79 LFVGTICYLIGI
+79 
-91 CQHLIMSIVVS
+91 
-102 CKEKIHKAYRKYI
+102 
-115 RRIAVNCGRKVNRWK
+115 
-130 LEDTGENHIS
+130 
-140 LLSPIDDFKR
+140 
-150 HKEYIIRL
+150 
-158 KNAIDQPN
+158 
-166 VFNIALTGSYGAGKS
+166 
-181 SILKTFKAYYPEY
+181 
-194 HYVNVSL
+194 
-201 ASFVEV
+201 
-207 NMSESDSTPKSNEDS
+207 
-222 FEEQLEYSILQQLF
+222 
-236 YHVKATNIPE
+236 
-246 SRFGRIER
+246 
-254 TSRKKRI
+254 
-261 FVVVC
+261 
-266 ILLFVVANLC
+266 
-276 LFCQEQVTKYF
+276 CQEQVTKYF

-296 SFLFGLSICV
+296 SFLFGISICV
-306 FILGI
+306 FIIGI
-311 CVILFQLILFIKKIS
+311 WVVLFQLILFIKKIS

-353 EILYLFQEKKYN
+353 EILYLFQGNKYN
-365 IVIFE
+365 VVIFE

-395 EIGRRIIFLYA
+395 EIGRRIVFLYA

-429 PFVNVSN
+429 PFVNASN
-436 SGDLFRRKIANL
+436 SGDLFRRKITGL
-448 HIPEAEVRSSFI
+448 RIPEVEVSSSFI
-460 TDISVFVNDM
+460 TDISAFVNDM

-498 MILYKNLFPTDF
+498 MILYKNLYPTDF

-515 NKGVVYQTFFSA
+515 NKGVVYEAFMSA
-527 PKIRNE
+527 
-533 IREDDSD
+533 
-540 RLKEIDSE
+540 
-548 IQAISEETLRSIE
+548 ETLRDEILEDDRTQIDKVDSNLQAINE
-561 ELRAVIV
+561 ECLRNLNELYAVII
-568 GKLLKLWP
+568 GKFITLYPDGGWYL
-576 GDDWEIYCDGGKK
+576 YCDNKRRG
-589 QISSL
+589 ISEFYSD
-594 FSEENILHILD
+594 ENILKILNGQVGFSED
-605 GNIYFENKYY
+605 YSRPRFFSKE
-615 RYQTRHLNADEIKS
+615 EIKNV
-629 SLGESY
+629 LGNSFDYE
-635 KYRIRK
+635 KRK
-641 KIIQSV
+641 KRIQSIT
-647 ADDKIKTLRDKRK
+647 DDKIKTLRDKRK
-660 VLMDDIAAIDKY
+660 ALMDDIAAIEKH
-672 TLSVIAKT
+672 TLSDIAKSD
-680 ERDIFEHVE
+680 RDIFEHVGT
-689 IPKGEEEKYK
+689 IKGQEEKYK
-699 VLKYFLEKGYIDEE
+699 VLKYLLEKGYIDEE

-732 FLLSIKFNT
+732 FLLSIKFNA

-787 ECDAILKQMIVHEQY
+787 ECDAILKQMVVHEQY

-818 FIKRLAH
+818 FIKRLVH
-825 IDKNV
+825 IDNV
-830 WKSLDMDKK
+830 WKSLDKDIN
-839 HTNKDKD
+839 HITKDKD
-846 RVISTLFK
+846 KVISAMFK

-859 DIRAI
+859 DIRTV

-890 RARELLDLLNLN
+890 RARKLLDLLNLN
-902 VQSLIDDSNAADT
+902 VQSLIDDNNAADT

-928 LDNIKVIFK
+928 LDNVKVIFK
-937 HNDLPVVDLDSAIY
+937 HNELPVDNLDSAIY

-965 VLLELPAFV
+965 VHQELPAFV

-1032 KNKIKMTIKNVKHY
+1032 ENKIKMTIENVKHY

-1097 INDNIA
+1097 IIDNIA
-1103 FSIFNNHWLIDAWS
+1103 FSIFNNHWLIDVWS

-1209 ANALLAYFSKS
+1209 ANALLSYFSKS

-1241 KILAST
+1241 KILTST

-1274 EKQGE
+1274 DKQGE
-1279 VYSISKQVE
+1279 VYSISKQIE
-1288 GAQDFME
+1288 GAQHFME

-1301 YIGQVK
+1301 YIGLVK

>member
-1 MIGYLYGH
+1 M
-9 KKYIQI
+9 KK
-15 TSYQIL
+15 
-21 SRYTETSTDGIW
+21 
-33 QRKEKLGEKYEE
+33 

-53 AFMVIAIAVGFYMH
+53 AFMVIAIAVGFYMQ
-67 WNLTAIAILLGI
+67 WNPTVIVILLGMS
-79 LFVGTICYLIGI
+79 FMGTICYLIGI
-91 CQHLIMSIVVS
+91 CRHLIMSRVIF
-102 CKEKIHKAYRKYI
+102 CKEKIDKAYRKYI
-115 RRIAVNCGRKVNRWK
+115 RKIAVNCSRKVNRWK
-130 LEDTGENHIS
+130 LEDTAENHIS

-365 IVIFE
+365 VVIFE

-395 EIGRRIIFLYA
+395 EIGRRIVFLYA

-429 PFVNVSN
+429 PFVNASN
-436 SGDLFRRKIANL
+436 SGDLFRRKISDL
-448 HIPEAEVRSSFI
+448 HIPEAEVSSSFI
-460 TDISVFVNDM
+460 TDISAFVNDM

-490 LNKEKLLA
+490 LKKEKLLA
-498 MILYKNLFPTDF
+498 MILYKNLYPTDF

-680 ERDIFEHVE
+680 DRDIFEHVD

-754 LIQNLSAVD
+754 LIQNLSIVD

-777 CLLHEDEYEE
+777 CLLHEDGYEDK
-787 ECDAILKQMIVHEQY
+787 CDVILKQLVVHEQY

-818 FIKRLAH
+818 FIKRLVH
-825 IDKNV
+825 IDNV
-830 WKSLDMDKK
+830 WKSLDKDIN
-839 HTNKDKD
+839 HITKDKD
-846 RVISTLFK
+846 KVISAMFK

-859 DIRAI
+859 DIRTV

-875 DNNNYSDLFEDIDQV
+875 DNNNYSELFENIDQARV
-890 RARELLDLLNLN
+890 RKLLDLLDLN
-902 VQSLIDDSNAADT
+902 VQLLKDDSNGTDT
-915 YSYIY
+915 YSYLY

-928 LDNIKVIFK
+928 LDNVKVIFK
-937 HNDLPVVDLDSAIY
+937 HNELPVDNLDSAIY
-951 TSIEETEL
+951 TSIEAAEL
-959 NELQDY
+959 NELQGY
-965 VLLELPAFV
+965 VHQELPAFV
-974 ENLMLASSNI
+974 DNLMLTSSNT

-993 LMDEDIQTS
+993 LMDEDIKLD

-1011 DTLWDDCKGISDENI
+1011 DTLWDDCKDITDKDVVST
-1026 VRNLFW
+1026 LFVE
-1032 KNKIKMTIKNVKHY
+1032 NKIKMTFENVKHY
-1046 CSCIGT
+1046 CSCIGS
-1052 WKIDSSLVVFMNLNE
+1052 WNIDGTLVAFMNCNE
-1067 EKTMEEFTK
+1067 EKSMEEFSK
-1076 LVQSNDEHETELLA
+1076 LVESNDEHEKELLS
-1090 SVVKSDN
+1090 SVVESDG
-1097 INDNIA
+1097 INDKIA
-1103 FSIFNNHWLIDAWS
+1103 FSIFNNRILIDIWC
-1117 KELSQLNETR
+1117 KDLSQLNETR
-1127 VRYVVDEGII
+1127 VRYVVDKGII
-1137 TVSPSIYQDIIK
+1137 SISPSTYQDIITEH
-1149 GNPKLSK
+1149 PQMSK
-1156 YLLCKD
+1156 YLLCKN
-1162 PDKIISEWDEF
+1162 PDNIISEWDEF
-1173 AFSITTVVEILS
+1173 AFSITDVVEMLS
-1185 WVEYKKYHSFI
+1185 WIEYKKYHNFI
-1196 LDKIETESVTPII
+1196 LNKIEMESITPTI
-1209 ANALLAYFSKS
+1209 ANALLSYFSKS

-1228 YKEAME
+1228 YTEAME
-1234 KSDNPAL
+1234 KSSNPAL
-1241 KILAST
+1241 KVLAST
-1247 CCIAKRLIA
+1247 CCIAKRIIA
-1256 MNELAGIFA
+1256 VNELPNIFA
-1265 KTKGIFEGL
+1265 KAKGIFEGL

-1279 VYSISKQVE
+1279 VYSISKEVE
-1288 GAQDFME
+1288 GAQQFME
-1295 ALHQSK
+1295 TLHQIK

-1307 EKGDYLTGKVLKRK
+1307 EKGEYLTGKVLKRK

>member
-1 MIGYLYGH
+1 M
-9 KKYIQI
+9 KK
-15 TSYQIL
+15 
-21 SRYTETSTDGIW
+21 
-33 QRKEKLGEKYEE
+33 
-45 NIIFALFS
+45 NIIFALFT
-53 AFMVIAIAVGFYMH
+53 AFLVIAIAVGFYMQL
-67 WNLTAIAILLGI
+67 NPIVVAILLGM
-79 LFVGTICYLIGI
+79 LFVDTICYLIGI
-91 CQHLIMSIVVS
+91 CRHLIMSSVIS
-102 CKEKIHKAYRKYI
+102 SKEKIHKAYRKYI
-115 RRIAVNCGRKVNRWK
+115 RKIAVICGRKVNRWK
-130 LEDTGENHIS
+130 LENTGENHIS

-207 NMSESDSTPKSNEDS
+207 NLSDGDNTVKGKEDS

-254 TSRKKRI
+254 TSSRKRI
-261 FVVVC
+261 LMTVS
-266 ILLFVVANLC
+266 ILIFVVANLF

-287 LIPTEVLKS
+287 LIPAEVLKY
-296 SFLFGLSICV
+296 SFLFGISICV
-306 FILGI
+306 FIIGI
-311 CVILFQLILFIKKIS
+311 LVILFQLILFIKKIS

-365 IVIFE
+365 VVIFE

-429 PFVNVSN
+429 PFVNASN
-436 SGDLFRRKIANL
+436 SGDLFRRKITDL
-448 HIPEAEVRSSFI
+448 HIPEAEVSSSFI

-490 LNKEKLLA
+490 LKKEKLLA
-498 MILYKNLFPTDF
+498 MILYKNLYPTDF

-515 NKGVVYQTFFSA
+515 NKGVVYESFMSV
-527 PKIRNE
+527 
-533 IREDDSD
+533 
-540 RLKEIDSE
+540 
-548 IQAISEETLRSIE
+548 ETLRDEILEDDRTRINKFNSDIQNINE
-561 ELRAVIV
+561 ECLRNLNELYAVII
-568 GKLLKLWP
+568 GKFITLYPDGGWYL
-576 GDDWEIYCDGGKK
+576 YCDNKRRG
-589 QISSL
+589 INEFYSD
-594 FSEENILHILD
+594 ENILKILNGQVGFSENYYGPRFFSKED
-605 GNIYFENKYY
+605 IKKALGN
-615 RYQTRHLNADEIKS
+615 
-629 SLGESY
+629 SY
-635 KYRIRK
+635 DYVKRK
-641 KIIQSV
+641 ELIQSI

-672 TLSVIAKT
+672 TLSDIAKT
-680 ERDIFEHVE
+680 YRDIFEHVE

-732 FLLSIKFNT
+732 FLLSIKFNA

-754 LIQNLSAVD
+754 LIQNLSVVD
-763 YDHKGILNKDLLEY
+763 YDHKGILNKDLLKY

-787 ECDAILKQMIVHEQY
+787 ECDAILKQMVVHEQY

-818 FIKRLAH
+818 FIKRLVH
-825 IDKNV
+825 IDNV
-830 WKSLDMDKK
+830 WKSLDKDIN
-839 HTNKDKD
+839 HITKDKD
-846 RVISTLFK
+846 KVISAMFK

-859 DIRAI
+859 DIRTV

-890 RARELLDLLNLN
+890 RARELLDLLDLN

-920 ENNMYALT
+920 DNNMYALT

-937 HNDLPVVDLDSAIY
+937 HNELPVDNLDSAIY

-965 VLLELPAFV
+965 VHQELPAIV

-1002 DIIKLIKHN
+1002 DIIKLINHN
-1011 DTLWDDCKGISDENI
+1011 VTLWDECKNI
-1026 VRNLFW
+1026 TDKDVVSTLFVE
-1032 KNKIKMTIKNVKHY
+1032 NKIKMTFENVKHY
-1046 CSCIGT
+1046 CSCIGS
-1052 WKIDSSLVVFMNLNE
+1052 WNIDNTLVDFMNLNE
-1067 EKTMEEFTK
+1067 EKSMEEFTK
-1076 LVQSNDEHETELLA
+1076 LVECNDEHEIELLT
-1090 SVVKSDN
+1090 SVVQSGD

-1103 FSIFNNHWLIDAWS
+1103 FFVFNNRFLIDIWCRD
-1117 KELSQLNETR
+1117 LSQLNETR

-1149 GNPKLSK
+1149 GHPKLSK

-1209 ANALLAYFSKS
+1209 ANALLSYFSKS

-1228 YKEAME
+1228 YTEAME

-1274 EKQGE
+1274 DKQGE

-1288 GAQDFME
+1288 GAQHFMD
-1295 ALHQSK
+1295 ALHQFK

>member
-1 MIGYLYGH
+1 
-9 KKYIQI
+9 
-15 TSYQIL
+15 
-21 SRYTETSTDGIW
+21 
-33 QRKEKLGEKYEE
+33 
-45 NIIFALFS
+45 
-53 AFMVIAIAVGFYMH
+53 MVIAIAVGFYMQ
-67 WNLTAIAILLGI
+67 WNPTVIVILLGMS
-79 LFVGTICYLIGI
+79 FVGTICYLISI
-91 CQHLIMSIVVS
+91 CRHLIMPSVNFW
-102 CKEKIHKAYRKYI
+102 KEKIHKAYRKYI
-115 RRIAVNCGRKVNRWK
+115 RKIAVNCSRKVNRWK
-130 LEDTGENHIS
+130 LEDMGENHIS

-365 IVIFE
+365 VVIFE

-460 TDISVFVNDM
+460 TDISAFVNDM

-498 MILYKNLFPTDF
+498 MILYKNLYPTDF

-515 NKGVVYQTFFSA
+515 NKGVVYETFISTGLL
-527 PKIRNE
+527 KDE
-533 IREDDSD
+533 IKKDDWK
-540 RLKEIDSE
+540 RLEEIDLE
-548 IQAISEETLRSIE
+548 IQAISEESLRSIE

-672 TLSVIAKT
+672 TLSDIAKSDK
-680 ERDIFEHVE
+680 DIFEHVN

-732 FLLSIKFNT
+732 FLLSIKFNA

-787 ECDAILKQMIVHEQY
+787 ECDAILKQMVVHEQY

-937 HNDLPVVDLDSAIY
+937 HNDLPVVNLDSAIY
-951 TSIEETEL
+951 TSIEAAEL
-959 NELQDY
+959 NELQGY
-965 VLLELPAFV
+965 VHQELPAFV

-1011 DTLWDDCKGISDENI
+1011 DTLWDDCKGITDKDVVST
-1026 VRNLFW
+1026 LFAE
-1032 KNKIKMTIKNVKHY
+1032 NKIKMTFENVKHY
-1046 CSCIGT
+1046 CSCIGS
-1052 WKIDSSLVVFMNLNE
+1052 WNIDGTLVAFMNCNE
-1067 EKTMEEFTK
+1067 EKSMEEFTK
-1076 LVQSNDEHETELLA
+1076 LVESNDEHEKELLS
-1090 SVVKSDN
+1090 SVVESDG
-1097 INDNIA
+1097 INDKIA
-1103 FSIFNNHWLIDAWS
+1103 FSIFNNRILIDIWY
-1117 KELSQLNETR
+1117 KDLSQLNVKR
-1127 VRYVVDEGII
+1127 IRYVVDEGII
-1137 TVSPSIYQDIIK
+1137 SISPSTYQDIIAEH
-1149 GNPKLSK
+1149 PLLSK
-1156 YLLCKD
+1156 YLLCKN
-1162 PDKIISEWDEF
+1162 PDSIISEWDEF
-1173 AFSITTVVEILS
+1173 AFSITDVVEMLS
-1185 WVEYKKYHSFI
+1185 WIEYKKYHNFI
-1196 LDKIETESVTPII
+1196 LNKIELESITPTI
-1209 ANALLAYFSKS
+1209 ANALLSYFCKS
-1220 DSEFNLSL
+1220 YSEFNLSL
-1228 YKEAME
+1228 YTEAME
-1234 KSDNPAL
+1234 KSSNPVL
-1241 KILAST
+1241 KVLAST

>member
-1 MIGYLYGH
+1 
-9 KKYIQI
+9 
-15 TSYQIL
+15 
-21 SRYTETSTDGIW
+21 
-33 QRKEKLGEKYEE
+33 
-45 NIIFALFS
+45 
-53 AFMVIAIAVGFYMH
+53 MVIAIAVGFYMQ
-67 WNLTAIAILLGI
+67 WNPTVIVILLGM

-91 CQHLIMSIVVS
+91 CRHLIMPSVNS
-102 CKEKIHKAYRKYI
+102 WKEKIHKAYRKYI
-115 RRIAVNCGRKVNRWK
+115 RRIAVNCGRKVIRWK
-130 LEDTGENHIS
+130 LEDAGEKHIS

-207 NMSESDSTPKSNEDS
+207 NMSESDSTPKSKEDS

-254 TSRKKRI
+254 TSSKKRI
-261 FVVVC
+261 LNSVS
-266 ILLFVVANLC
+266 ILLFVVANLF

-296 SFLFGLSICV
+296 SFLFGISICV
-306 FILGI
+306 FIIGI
-311 CVILFQLILFIKKIS
+311 WVVLFQLILFIKKIS

-353 EILYLFQEKKYN
+353 EILYLFQGNKYN
-365 IVIFE
+365 VVIFE

-395 EIGRRIIFLYA
+395 EIGRRIVFLYA

-429 PFVNVSN
+429 PFVNASN
-436 SGDLFRRKIANL
+436 SGDLFRRKITGL
-448 HIPEAEVRSSFI
+448 RIPEVEVSSSFI
-460 TDISVFVNDM
+460 TDISAFVNDM

-490 LNKEKLLA
+490 LKKEKLLA
-498 MILYKNLFPTDF
+498 MILYKNLYPTDF

-515 NKGVVYQTFFSA
+515 NKGVVYETFMSA
-527 PKIRNE
+527 
-533 IREDDSD
+533 
-540 RLKEIDSE
+540 
-548 IQAISEETLRSIE
+548 ETLRDEILEDDRTQIDKVDSNLQAINE
-561 ELRAVIV
+561 ECLRNLNELYAVII
-568 GKLLKLWP
+568 GKFITLYPDGGWYL
-576 GDDWEIYCDGGKK
+576 YCDNKRRG
-589 QISSL
+589 ISEFYSD
-594 FSEENILHILD
+594 ENILKILNGQVGFSED
-605 GNIYFENKYY
+605 YSRPRFFSKE
-615 RYQTRHLNADEIKS
+615 EIKNV
-629 SLGESY
+629 LGNSFDYE
-635 KYRIRK
+635 KRK
-641 KIIQSV
+641 KRIQSIT
-647 ADDKIKTLRDKRK
+647 DDKIKTLRDKRK
-660 VLMDDIAAIDKY
+660 ALMDDIAAIEKH
-672 TLSVIAKT
+672 TLSDIAKSD
-680 ERDIFEHVE
+680 RDIFEHVGT
-689 IPKGEEEKYK
+689 IKGQEEKYK
-699 VLKYFLEKGYIDEE
+699 VLKYLLEKGYIDEE

-732 FLLSIKFNT
+732 FLLSIKFNA

-787 ECDAILKQMIVHEQY
+787 ECDAILKQMVVHEQY

-818 FIKRLAH
+818 FIKRLVH
-825 IDKNV
+825 IDNV
-830 WKSLDMDKK
+830 WKSLDKDIN
-839 HTNKDKD
+839 HIAKDKNK
-846 RVISTLFK
+846 VISMMFK

-859 DIRAI
+859 DIRTV

-875 DNNNYSDLFEDIDQV
+875 DNNNYSELFEDIDQV

-928 LDNIKVIFK
+928 LDNVKVIFK
-937 HNDLPVVDLDSAIY
+937 HNELPVDNLDSAIY

-965 VLLELPAFV
+965 VHQELPAIV
-974 ENLMLASSNI
+974 ENLMLASSNT
-984 HESSDTIVS
+984 HESFDTIVS
-993 LMDEDIQTS
+993 LMEEDIQTS

-1011 DTLWDDCKGISDENI
+1011 DTLWDDCKNI
-1026 VRNLFW
+1026 TDQNVVSTLFVE
-1032 KNKIKMTIKNVKHY
+1032 NKIKMTFENVKYY
-1046 CSCIGT
+1046 CSCIGS
-1052 WKIDSSLVVFMNLNE
+1052 WNIDNILTAFMNRNE
-1067 EKTMEEFTK
+1067 EKSMEEFTK
-1076 LVQSNDEHETELLA
+1076 LVESNDAHEIELLL
-1090 SVVKSDN
+1090 SVVQADDIK
-1097 INDNIA
+1097 DNIA
-1103 FSIFNNHWLIDAWS
+1103 YSVFNNHCLIDVWS
-1117 KELSQLNETR
+1117 KNLSQLNVKR

-1137 TVSPSIYQDIIK
+1137 SISPSNYQDIITEH
-1149 GNPKLSK
+1149 PLLSK
-1156 YLLCKD
+1156 YLLCKN
-1162 PDKIISEWDEF
+1162 PDSIISEWDEF
-1173 AFSITTVVEILS
+1173 AFSITAVVEMLS
-1185 WVEYKKYHSFI
+1185 WIEYKKYHNFI
-1196 LDKIETESVTPII
+1196 LNKIELESITPTI
-1209 ANALLAYFSKS
+1209 ANALLSYFSKS

-1228 YKEAME
+1228 YAEAME
-1234 KSDNPAL
+1234 KSSNPAL
-1241 KILAST
+1241 KVLAST
-1247 CCIAKRLIA
+1247 CCIAKRIIA
-1256 MNELAGIFA
+1256 VNELPNIFA

-1288 GAQDFME
+1288 GAQDFMN
-1295 ALHQSK
+1295 ALHQFR

>member
-1 MIGYLYGH
+1 M
-9 KKYIQI
+9 K
-15 TSYQIL
+15 T
-21 SRYTETSTDGIW
+21 
-33 QRKEKLGEKYEE
+33 
-45 NIIFALFS
+45 NIIFALFT
-53 AFMVIAIAVGFYMH
+53 AFIVIAIAVGFYMQ
-67 WNLTAIAILLGI
+67 WNPIVIAILLGM

-91 CQHLIMSIVVS
+91 CRHLIIPSVNS
-102 CKEKIHKAYRKYI
+102 WKEKIHKAYRKYI

-130 LEDTGENHIS
+130 LEDTGEKHIS

-207 NMSESDSTPKSNEDS
+207 NLSDGDNTVKGKEDS

-254 TSRKKRI
+254 TSRKKR
-261 FVVVC
+261 FLVVVS
-266 ILLFVVANLC
+266 ILFFVVANLF

-296 SFLFGLSICV
+296 SFLFGISISV
-306 FILGI
+306 LLIGTF
-311 CVILFQLILFIKKIS
+311 VILFQLILFIKKIS
-326 IKNLTLDKATLE
+326 IKNLTLDKATVE

-429 PFVNVSN
+429 PFVNASN
-436 SGDLFRRKIANL
+436 SGDLFRRKITGL
-448 HIPEAEVRSSFI
+448 RIPEVEVSSSFI
-460 TDISVFVNDM
+460 TDISAFVNDM

-490 LNKEKLLA
+490 LKKEKLLA
-498 MILYKNLFPTDF
+498 MILYKNLYPTDF

-515 NKGVVYQTFFSA
+515 NKGVVYETFMSA
-527 PKIRNE
+527 
-533 IREDDSD
+533 
-540 RLKEIDSE
+540 
-548 IQAISEETLRSIE
+548 ETLRDEILEDDRTQIDKVDSNLQAINE
-561 ELRAVIV
+561 ECLRNLNELYAVII
-568 GKLLKLWP
+568 GKFITLYPDGGWYL
-576 GDDWEIYCDGGKK
+576 YCDNKRRG
-589 QISSL
+589 ISEFYSD
-594 FSEENILHILD
+594 ENILKILNGQVGFSED
-605 GNIYFENKYY
+605 YSRPRFFSKE
-615 RYQTRHLNADEIKS
+615 EIKNV
-629 SLGESY
+629 LGNSFDYE
-635 KYRIRK
+635 KRK
-641 KIIQSV
+641 KRIQSIT
-647 ADDKIKTLRDKRK
+647 DDKIKTLRDNRK
-660 VLMDDIAAIDKY
+660 ALMDDIAAIEKH
-672 TLSVIAKT
+672 TLSDIAKSD
-680 ERDIFEHVE
+680 RDIFEHVGT
-689 IPKGEEEKYK
+689 IKGQEEKYK
-699 VLKYFLEKGYIDEE
+699 VLKYLLEKGYIDEE

-732 FLLSIKFNT
+732 FLLSIKFNA

-787 ECDAILKQMIVHEQY
+787 ECDAILKQMVVHEQY

-818 FIKRLAH
+818 FIKRLVH
-825 IDKNV
+825 IDNV
-830 WKSLDMDKK
+830 WKSLDKDIN
-839 HTNKDKD
+839 HIAKDKNK
-846 RVISTLFK
+846 VISMMFK

-859 DIRAI
+859 DIRTV

-875 DNNNYSDLFEDIDQV
+875 DNNNYSELFEDIDQV

-902 VQSLIDDSNAADT
+902 VQSLKDDSNGTDT

-937 HNDLPVVDLDSAIY
+937 HNELSVNNLDSAIY

-959 NELQDY
+959 NELQGY
-965 VLLELPAFV
+965 VHQELPTFV
-974 ENLMLASSNI
+974 DNLMFAPGNT

-993 LMDEDIQTS
+993 LMDEDIQAS
-1002 DIIKLIKHN
+1002 DIIKLINHN
-1011 DTLWDDCKGISDENI
+1011 ITLWDDCKSIMDESI
-1026 VRNLFW
+1026 VSTLFV
-1032 KNKIKMTIKNVKHY
+1032 KNKIKMTFKNVKHY
-1046 CSCIGT
+1046 CSCIGS
-1052 WKIDSSLVVFMNLNE
+1052 WNIDDTLVAFMNRNE
-1067 EKTMEEFTK
+1067 EKSMEEFTK
-1076 LVQSNDEHETELLA
+1076 LVEINDEHEIELLA
-1090 SVVKSDN
+1090 SVVQSDD

-1103 FSIFNNHWLIDAWS
+1103 FSVFNNHYLIDIWCND
-1117 KELSQLNETR
+1117 LSQLNKTR

-1137 TVSPSIYQDIIK
+1137 SISPSTYQDIITEH
-1149 GNPKLSK
+1149 PLLSK
-1156 YLLCKD
+1156 YLLCKN
-1162 PDKIISEWDEF
+1162 PDNIISEWDEF
-1173 AFSITTVVEILS
+1173 AFSIATVVEMLS
-1185 WVEYKKYHSFI
+1185 WIEYKKYHNFI
-1196 LDKIETESVTPII
+1196 LNKIEMESITPTI
-1209 ANALLAYFSKS
+1209 ANALLSYFSKS

-1228 YKEAME
+1228 YAEAME
-1234 KSDNPAL
+1234 KSSNPAL
-1241 KILAST
+1241 KVLAST
-1247 CCIAKRLIA
+1247 CCIAKRIIA
-1256 MNELAGIFA
+1256 VNELPNIFA

-1288 GAQDFME
+1288 GAQDFMN
-1295 ALHQSK
+1295 ALHQFR
-1301 YIGQVK
+1301 YIGQVR

>member
-1 MIGYLYGH
+1 
-9 KKYIQI
+9 
-15 TSYQIL
+15 
-21 SRYTETSTDGIW
+21 
-33 QRKEKLGEKYEE
+33 
-45 NIIFALFS
+45 
-53 AFMVIAIAVGFYMH
+53 MVIAIAVGFYMQ
-67 WNLTAIAILLGI
+67 WNPTVIVILLGVF
-79 LFVGTICYLIGI
+79 FVGTICYLIGI
-91 CQHLIMSIVVS
+91 CRHLIMPSVNS
-102 CKEKIHKAYRKYI
+102 WKEKIHKAYRKYI

-353 EILYLFQEKKYN
+353 EILYLFQGNKYN
-365 IVIFE
+365 VVIFE

-395 EIGRRIIFLYA
+395 EIGRRIVFLYA

-429 PFVNVSN
+429 PFVNASN
-436 SGDLFRRKIANL
+436 SGDLFRRKITDL
-448 HIPEAEVRSSFI
+448 HIPEAEVSSSFI
-460 TDISVFVNDM
+460 TDISAFVNDM

-490 LNKEKLLA
+490 LKKGKLLA

-680 ERDIFEHVE
+680 DRDIFEHVE

-787 ECDAILKQMIVHEQY
+787 ECDAILKQMVVHEQY

-818 FIKRLAH
+818 FIKRLAQ

-937 HNDLPVVDLDSAIY
+937 HNDLPVVNLDSAIY

-974 ENLMLASSNI
+974 ENLMLAPSNT
-984 HESSDTIVS
+984 HESSNTIVS

-1011 DTLWDDCKGISDENI
+1011 DTLWDDCKNI
-1026 VRNLFW
+1026 TDQNVVSTLFVE
-1032 KNKIKMTIKNVKHY
+1032 NKIKMTFENVKHY
-1046 CSCIGT
+1046 CSCIGS
-1052 WKIDSSLVVFMNLNE
+1052 WNIDNTLVDFMNLNE
-1067 EKTMEEFTK
+1067 EKSMEEFTK
-1076 LVQSNDEHETELLA
+1076 LVQSNDEHEIELLT
-1090 SVVKSDN
+1090 SVVQSDN
-1097 INDNIA
+1097 IIDNIA
-1103 FSIFNNHWLIDAWS
+1103 FSVFNNYWLIDVWS
-1117 KELSQLNETR
+1117 KKLSQLNENR

-1149 GNPKLSK
+1149 GHPKLSK

-1220 DSEFNLSL
+1220 DREFNLSL

>member
-1 MIGYLYGH
+1 M
-9 KKYIQI
+9 KA
-15 TSYQIL
+15 
-21 SRYTETSTDGIW
+21 
-33 QRKEKLGEKYEE
+33 
-45 NIIFALFS
+45 NIIFTLLT
-53 AFMVIAIAVGFYMH
+53 AFMVIAIAVGFYMQ
-67 WNLTAIAILLGI
+67 WNPIVIAILLGM

-91 CQHLIMSIVVS
+91 CRHLIMSIVVS

-115 RRIAVNCGRKVNRWK
+115 RKIAVNCDRKVNRWK
-130 LEDTGENHIS
+130 LENTRENHIS

-207 NMSESDSTPKSNEDS
+207 NLSDGDNTVKGKEDS

-254 TSRKKRI
+254 ISKKKRI
-261 FVVVC
+261 LMVLG
-266 ILLFVVANLC
+266 ILLFVVANLF
-276 LFCQEQVTKYF
+276 LFCQEQLAKYF

-353 EILYLFQEKKYN
+353 EIIYLFQEKKYN
-365 IVIFE
+365 VVIFE

-429 PFVNVSN
+429 PFVNASN
-436 SGDLFRRKIANL
+436 SGDLFRRKISDL
-448 HIPEAEVRSSFI
+448 HIPEAEVSSSFI

-490 LNKEKLLA
+490 LKKGKLLA
-498 MILYKNLFPTDF
+498 MILYKNLYPTDF

-527 PKIRNE
+527 PKIKNE

-647 ADDKIKTLRDKRK
+647 ANNKIENLRDERSAF
-660 VLMDDIAAIDKY
+660 MDEIAAIDKY
-672 TLSVIAKT
+672 TLSDISKT
-680 ERDIFEHVE
+680 DRDIFEHVD
-689 IPKGEEEKYK
+689 IPKGQEEKYK

-713 YFFYISIFQEGR
+713 YFFYISIFHEGR

-754 LIQNLSAVD
+754 LIQNLSGVD
-763 YDHKGILNKDLLEY
+763 YDHKGILNNDLLKF
-777 CLLHEDEYEE
+777 CLLHEDEYEDK
-787 ECDAILKQMIVHEQY
+787 CDAILKQMVVHEQY
-802 IDLLYQFMQE
+802 IDLLYQFLHE
-812 GNCVPT
+812 GNCVPA

-859 DIRAI
+859 DIRSV

-902 VQSLIDDSNAADT
+902 VQSLIDDSIAADT

-928 LDNIKVIFK
+928 LDNVKVIFK
-937 HNDLPVVDLDSAIY
+937 HNDLPVVNLDSAIY

-959 NELQDY
+959 NELQGN
-965 VLLELPAFV
+965 VHQELPTFV
-974 ENLMLASSNI
+974 DNLMFAPSNTN
-984 HESSDTIVS
+984 ESSDSIVS
-993 LMDEDIQTS
+993 LMDEDFQTS
-1002 DIIKLIKHN
+1002 DIIKLINHN
-1011 DTLWDDCKGISDENI
+1011 VTLWDDCKSIMDESI
-1026 VRNLFW
+1026 VSTLFV
-1032 KNKIKMTIKNVKHY
+1032 KNKIKMTFENVKHY
-1046 CSCIGT
+1046 CSCIGSWNVDDT
-1052 WKIDSSLVVFMNLNE
+1052 LVAFMNRNE
-1067 EKTMEEFTK
+1067 EKSMEEFTK
-1076 LVQSNDEHETELLA
+1076 LVECNDEHEIELLS
-1090 SVVKSDN
+1090 SVVESDG
-1097 INDNIA
+1097 INDKIA
-1103 FSIFNNHWLIDAWS
+1103 FAVFNNHCLIDIWCND
-1117 KELSQLNETR
+1117 LSQLNETR

-1137 TVSPSIYQDIIK
+1137 SISPSTYQDIITEH
-1149 GNPKLSK
+1149 PLLSK
-1156 YLLCKD
+1156 YLLCKN
-1162 PDKIISEWDEF
+1162 PDNIISEWDEF
-1173 AFSITTVVEILS
+1173 AFSITTVVEMLS
-1185 WVEYKKYHSFI
+1185 WIEYKKYHSFI
-1196 LDKIETESVTPII
+1196 LSKIELESITPTI
-1209 ANALLAYFSKS
+1209 ANALLSYFSKS

-1228 YKEAME
+1228 YTEAME
-1234 KSDNPAL
+1234 KSSNPAL
-1241 KILAST
+1241 KVLAST
-1247 CCIAKRLIA
+1247 CCIAKRIIA
-1256 MNELAGIFA
+1256 VNELPNIFA
-1265 KTKGIFEGL
+1265 KTKGLFEGL

-1279 VYSISKQVE
+1279 VYSIPKQVD
-1288 GAQDFME
+1288 GAQHFMD
-1295 ALHQSK
+1295 ALHQFK

>member
-1 MIGYLYGH
+1 M
-9 KKYIQI
+9 KK
-15 TSYQIL
+15 
-21 SRYTETSTDGIW
+21 
-33 QRKEKLGEKYEE
+33 

-53 AFMVIAIAVGFYMH
+53 AFMVIAIAVGFYMQ
-67 WNLTAIAILLGI
+67 WNPTVIVILLGM

-91 CQHLIMSIVVS
+91 CRHLIMPSVNS
-102 CKEKIHKAYRKYI
+102 WKEKIHKAYRKYI
-115 RRIAVNCGRKVNRWK
+115 RRIAVNCGRKVIRWK
-130 LEDTGENHIS
+130 LEDAGEKHIS

-207 NMSESDSTPKSNEDS
+207 NMSESDSTPKSKEDS

-254 TSRKKRI
+254 TSSKKRI
-261 FVVVC
+261 LNSVS
-266 ILLFVVANLC
+266 ILLFVVANLF

-296 SFLFGLSICV
+296 SFLFGISICV
-306 FILGI
+306 FIIGI
-311 CVILFQLILFIKKIS
+311 WVVLFQLILFIKKIS

-353 EILYLFQEKKYN
+353 EILYLFQGNKYN
-365 IVIFE
+365 VVIFE

-395 EIGRRIIFLYA
+395 EIGRRIVFLYA

-429 PFVNVSN
+429 PFVNASN
-436 SGDLFRRKIANL
+436 SGDLFRRKITGL
-448 HIPEAEVRSSFI
+448 RIPEVEVSSSFI
-460 TDISVFVNDM
+460 TDISAFVNDM

-490 LNKEKLLA
+490 LKKEKLLA
-498 MILYKNLFPTDF
+498 MILYKNLYPTDF

-515 NKGVVYQTFFSA
+515 NKGVVYETFMSA
-527 PKIRNE
+527 
-533 IREDDSD
+533 
-540 RLKEIDSE
+540 
-548 IQAISEETLRSIE
+548 ETLRDEILEDDRTQIDKVDSNLQAINE
-561 ELRAVIV
+561 ECLRNLNELYAVII
-568 GKLLKLWP
+568 GKFITLYPDGGWYL
-576 GDDWEIYCDGGKK
+576 YCDNKRRG
-589 QISSL
+589 ISEFYSD
-594 FSEENILHILD
+594 ENILKILNGQVGFSED
-605 GNIYFENKYY
+605 YSRPRFFSKE
-615 RYQTRHLNADEIKS
+615 EIKNV
-629 SLGESY
+629 LGNSFDYE
-635 KYRIRK
+635 KRK
-641 KIIQSV
+641 KRIQSIT
-647 ADDKIKTLRDKRK
+647 DDKIKTLRDKRK
-660 VLMDDIAAIDKY
+660 ALMDDIAAIEKH
-672 TLSVIAKT
+672 TLSDIAKSD
-680 ERDIFEHVE
+680 RDIFEHVGT
-689 IPKGEEEKYK
+689 IKGQEEKYK
-699 VLKYFLEKGYIDEE
+699 VLKYLLEKGYIDEE

-732 FLLSIKFNT
+732 FLLSIKFNA

-787 ECDAILKQMIVHEQY
+787 ECDAILKQMVVHEQY

-818 FIKRLAH
+818 FFKRLVH
-825 IDKNV
+825 IDNV
-830 WKSLDMDKK
+830 WKSLDKDIN
-839 HTNKDKD
+839 HIAKDKNK
-846 RVISTLFK
+846 VISMMFK

-859 DIRAI
+859 DIRTV

-875 DNNNYSDLFEDIDQV
+875 DNNNYSELFEDIDQV

-928 LDNIKVIFK
+928 LDNVKVIFK
-937 HNDLPVVDLDSAIY
+937 HNELPVDNLDSAIY

-965 VLLELPAFV
+965 VHQELPAIV
-974 ENLMLASSNI
+974 ENLMLASSNT

-993 LMDEDIQTS
+993 LMEEDIQTS

-1011 DTLWDDCKGISDENI
+1011 DTLWDDCKNI
-1026 VRNLFW
+1026 TDQNVVSTLFVE
-1032 KNKIKMTIKNVKHY
+1032 NKIKMTFKNVKHY
-1046 CSCIGT
+1046 CSCIDS
-1052 WKIDSSLVVFMNLNE
+1052 WNIDNTLAAFMNRNNE
-1067 EKTMEEFTK
+1067 KSMEEFTK
-1076 LVQSNDEHETELLA
+1076 LVESNDAHEIELLL
-1090 SVVKSDN
+1090 SVVQADDIK
-1097 INDNIA
+1097 DNIA
-1103 FSIFNNHWLIDAWS
+1103 YSVFNNHCLIDVWS
-1117 KELSQLNETR
+1117 KNLSQLNEKR

-1137 TVSPSIYQDIIK
+1137 SISPSNYQDIITEH
-1149 GNPKLSK
+1149 PLLSK
-1156 YLLCKD
+1156 YLLCKN
-1162 PDKIISEWDEF
+1162 PDSIISEWDEF
-1173 AFSITTVVEILS
+1173 AFSITAVVEMLS
-1185 WVEYKKYHSFI
+1185 WIEYKKYHNFI
-1196 LDKIETESVTPII
+1196 LNKIELESITPTI
-1209 ANALLAYFSKS
+1209 ANALLSYFSKS

-1228 YKEAME
+1228 YAEAME
-1234 KSDNPAL
+1234 KSSNPAL
-1241 KILAST
+1241 KVLAST
-1247 CCIAKRLIA
+1247 CCIAKRIIA
-1256 MNELAGIFA
+1256 VNELPNIFA

-1274 EKQGE
+1274 ETQGE

-1288 GAQDFME
+1288 GAQDFMN
-1295 ALHQSK
+1295 ALHQFK

>member
-1 MIGYLYGH
+1 MV
-9 KKYIQI
+9 
-15 TSYQIL
+15 
-21 SRYTETSTDGIW
+21 
-33 QRKEKLGEKYEE
+33 LG
-45 NIIFALFS
+45 
-53 AFMVIAIAVGFYMH
+53 
-67 WNLTAIAILLGI
+67 
-79 LFVGTICYLIGI
+79 
-91 CQHLIMSIVVS
+91 
-102 CKEKIHKAYRKYI
+102 
-115 RRIAVNCGRKVNRWK
+115 
-130 LEDTGENHIS
+130 
-140 LLSPIDDFKR
+140 
-150 HKEYIIRL
+150 
-158 KNAIDQPN
+158 
-166 VFNIALTGSYGAGKS
+166 
-181 SILKTFKAYYPEY
+181 
-194 HYVNVSL
+194 
-201 ASFVEV
+201 
-207 NMSESDSTPKSNEDS
+207 
-222 FEEQLEYSILQQLF
+222 
-236 YHVKATNIPE
+236 
-246 SRFGRIER
+246 
-254 TSRKKRI
+254 
-261 FVVVC
+261 

-296 SFLFGLSICV
+296 SFLFGISICV
-306 FILGI
+306 FIIGI
-311 CVILFQLILFIKKIS
+311 WVVLFQLILFIKKIS

-353 EILYLFQEKKYN
+353 EILYLFQGNKYN
-365 IVIFE
+365 VVIFE

-395 EIGRRIIFLYA
+395 EIGRRIVFLYA

-429 PFVNVSN
+429 PFVNASN
-436 SGDLFRRKIANL
+436 SGDLFRRKITGL
-448 HIPEAEVRSSFI
+448 RIPEVEVSSSFI
-460 TDISVFVNDM
+460 TDISAFVNDM

-498 MILYKNLFPTDF
+498 MILYKNLYPTDF

-515 NKGVVYQTFFSA
+515 NKGVVYEAFMSA
-527 PKIRNE
+527 
-533 IREDDSD
+533 
-540 RLKEIDSE
+540 
-548 IQAISEETLRSIE
+548 ETLRDEILEDDRTQIDKVDSNLQAINE
-561 ELRAVIV
+561 ECLRNLNELYAVII
-568 GKLLKLWP
+568 GNFITLYPDGGWYL
-576 GDDWEIYCDGGKK
+576 YCDNKRRG
-589 QISSL
+589 ISEFYSD
-594 FSEENILHILD
+594 ENILKILNGQVGFSED
-605 GNIYFENKYY
+605 YSRPRFFSKE
-615 RYQTRHLNADEIKS
+615 EIKNV
-629 SLGESY
+629 LGNSFDYE
-635 KYRIRK
+635 KRK
-641 KIIQSV
+641 KRIQSIT
-647 ADDKIKTLRDKRK
+647 DDKIKTLRDKRK
-660 VLMDDIAAIDKY
+660 ALMDDIAAIEKH
-672 TLSVIAKT
+672 TLSDIAKSD
-680 ERDIFEHVE
+680 RDIFEHVGT
-689 IPKGEEEKYK
+689 IKGQEEKYK
-699 VLKYFLEKGYIDEE
+699 VLKYLLEKGYIDEE

-732 FLLSIKFNT
+732 FLLSIKFNA

-787 ECDAILKQMIVHEQY
+787 ECDAILKQMVVHEQY

-818 FIKRLAH
+818 FIKRLVH
-825 IDKNV
+825 IDNV
-830 WKSLDMDKK
+830 WKSLDKDIN
-839 HTNKDKD
+839 HITKDKD
-846 RVISTLFK
+846 KVISAMFK

-859 DIRAI
+859 DIRTV

-890 RARELLDLLNLN
+890 RARKLLDLLNLN
-902 VQSLIDDSNAADT
+902 VQSLIDDNNAADT

-928 LDNIKVIFK
+928 LDNVKVIFK
-937 HNDLPVVDLDSAIY
+937 HNELPVDNLDSAIY

-965 VLLELPAFV
+965 VHQELPAFV

-1032 KNKIKMTIKNVKHY
+1032 ENKIKMTIENVKHY

-1097 INDNIA
+1097 IIDNIA
-1103 FSIFNNHWLIDAWS
+1103 FSIFNNHWLIDVWS

-1209 ANALLAYFSKS
+1209 ANALLSYFSKS

-1241 KILAST
+1241 KILTST

-1274 EKQGE
+1274 DKQGE
-1279 VYSISKQVE
+1279 VYSISKQIE
-1288 GAQDFME
+1288 GAQHFME

-1301 YIGQVK
+1301 YIGLVK

>member
-1 MIGYLYGH
+1 M
-9 KKYIQI
+9 K
-15 TSYQIL
+15 S
-21 SRYTETSTDGIW
+21 
-33 QRKEKLGEKYEE
+33 
-45 NIIFALFS
+45 NIIFALFT
-53 AFMVIAIAVGFYMH
+53 AFIVIAIAIGFYMQ
-67 WNLTAIAILLGI
+67 WNPTVIAILMGM

-91 CQHLIMSIVVS
+91 CRHLIMPSVNS
-102 CKEKIHKAYRKYI
+102 WKEKIHKAYRKYI

-130 LEDTGENHIS
+130 LEDKGENHIS

-207 NMSESDSTPKSNEDS
+207 NLSDGDNTVKGKEDG

-254 TSRKKRI
+254 ISKKKRI
-261 FVVVC
+261 LMVLG

-353 EILYLFQEKKYN
+353 EILYLFQENKYN
-365 IVIFE
+365 VVIFE

-395 EIGRRIIFLYA
+395 EIGRRIVFLYA

-429 PFVNVSN
+429 PFVNASN
-436 SGDLFRRKIANL
+436 SGDLFRRKITGL
-448 HIPEAEVRSSFI
+448 RIPEVEVSSSFI
-460 TDISVFVNDM
+460 TDISAFVNDM

-490 LNKEKLLA
+490 LKKEKLLA
-498 MILYKNLFPTDF
+498 MILYKNLYPTDF

-515 NKGVVYQTFFSA
+515 NKGVVYESFLSA
-527 PKIRNE
+527 EKLRDE
-533 IREDDSD
+533 IQKDDRKRID
-540 RLKEIDSE
+540 DIDSE
-548 IQAISEETLRSIE
+548 IQAINEECLRNLN
-561 ELRAVIV
+561 ELYAVII
-568 GKLLKLWP
+568 GKFITLYPDGGWYL
-576 GDDWEIYCDGGKK
+576 YCDNKRRG
-589 QISSL
+589 ISEFYSD
-594 FSEENILHILD
+594 ENILKILNGQVGFSED
-605 GNIYFENKYY
+605 YCGPRFFSKEDIKKALGN
-615 RYQTRHLNADEIKS
+615 
-629 SLGESY
+629 SY
-635 KYRIRK
+635 DYVKRK
-641 KIIQSV
+641 ELIQSI

-660 VLMDDIAAIDKY
+660 VLMDDIAAIEKH
-672 TLSVIAKT
+672 TLSDIAKSD
-680 ERDIFEHVE
+680 RDIFEHVGT
-689 IPKGEEEKYK
+689 IKGQEEKYK
-699 VLKYFLEKGYIDEE
+699 VLKYLLEKGYIDEE

-787 ECDAILKQMIVHEQY
+787 ECDAILKQMVVHEQY

-818 FIKRLAH
+818 FIKRLVH
-825 IDKNV
+825 IDNV
-830 WKSLDMDKK
+830 WKSLDKDIN
-839 HTNKDKD
+839 HIAKDKD
-846 RVISTLFK
+846 KVISMMFK

-859 DIRAI
+859 DIRTV

-875 DNNNYSDLFEDIDQV
+875 DNNNYSELFEDIDQV

-928 LDNIKVIFK
+928 LDNVKVIFK
-937 HNDLPVVDLDSAIY
+937 HNELPVDNLDSAIY

-965 VLLELPAFV
+965 VHQELPAIV
-974 ENLMLASSNI
+974 ENLMLASSNT

-993 LMDEDIQTS
+993 LMDEDIKVD

-1011 DTLWDDCKGISDENI
+1011 DTLWDDCKDITDKDVVST
-1026 VRNLFW
+1026 LFAE
-1032 KNKIKMTIKNVKHY
+1032 NKIKMTFENVKHY
-1046 CSCIGT
+1046 CSCIGS
-1052 WKIDSSLVVFMNLNE
+1052 WNIDNTLAAFMNRNK
-1067 EKTMEEFTK
+1067 EKSMEEFTK
-1076 LVQSNDEHETELLA
+1076 LVQSNDEHEIELLT
-1090 SVVKSDN
+1090 SVVQSDN
-1097 INDNIA
+1097 IIDNIA
-1103 FSIFNNHWLIDAWS
+1103 FSVFNNYWLIDVWS
-1117 KELSQLNETR
+1117 KKLSQLNENR

-1137 TVSPSIYQDIIK
+1137 TVSSSIYQDIIK
-1149 GNPKLSK
+1149 GHPKLSK

-1196 LDKIETESVTPII
+1196 LDQIETESVTPII
-1209 ANALLAYFSKS
+1209 ANALLSYFSKP

-1228 YKEAME
+1228 YTEAME
-1234 KSDNPAL
+1234 KSSNPAL
-1241 KILAST
+1241 KVLAIT
-1247 CCIAKRLIA
+1247 CCIAKRIIA
-1256 MNELAGIFA
+1256 VNELPNIFA
-1265 KTKGIFEGL
+1265 KAKGIFEGL

-1288 GAQDFME
+1288 GAQHFMD
-1295 ALHQSK
+1295 ALHQFK

>member
-1 MIGYLYGH
+1 ML
-9 KKYIQI
+9 
-15 TSYQIL
+15 
-21 SRYTETSTDGIW
+21 
-33 QRKEKLGEKYEE
+33 
-45 NIIFALFS
+45 
-53 AFMVIAIAVGFYMH
+53 IAIAVEFYMK
-67 WNLTAIAILLGI
+67 WDSTAIAILFGMS
-79 LFVGTICYLIGI
+79 FMGTICYLIGI
-91 CQHLIMSIVVS
+91 CRHLIMPSVNS
-102 CKEKIHKAYRKYI
+102 WKEKILKAYRKYI
-115 RRIAVNCGRKVNRWK
+115 RIIAVNCGRKVNRWK
-130 LEDTGENHIS
+130 LEETDERQIS
-140 LLSPIDDFKR
+140 LLSPIDDFNR

-207 NMSESDSTPKSNEDS
+207 NLSDGDNTVKGKEDG

-254 TSRKKRI
+254 ISKKKRI
-261 FVVVC
+261 LMVLG

-353 EILYLFQEKKYN
+353 EILYLFQENKYN
-365 IVIFE
+365 VVIFE

-395 EIGRRIIFLYA
+395 EIGRRIVFLYA

-429 PFVNVSN
+429 PFVNASN
-436 SGDLFRRKIANL
+436 SGDLFRRKITGL
-448 HIPEAEVRSSFI
+448 RIPEVEVSSSFI
-460 TDISVFVNDM
+460 TDISAFVNDM

-490 LNKEKLLA
+490 LKKEKLLA
-498 MILYKNLFPTDF
+498 MILYKNLYPTDF

-515 NKGVVYQTFFSA
+515 NKGVVYESFLSA
-527 PKIRNE
+527 EKLRDE
-533 IREDDSD
+533 IQKDDRKRID
-540 RLKEIDSE
+540 DIDSE
-548 IQAISEETLRSIE
+548 IQAINEECLRNLN
-561 ELRAVIV
+561 ELYAVII
-568 GKLLKLWP
+568 GKFITLYPDGGWYL
-576 GDDWEIYCDGGKK
+576 YCDNKRRG
-589 QISSL
+589 ISEFYSD
-594 FSEENILHILD
+594 ENILKILNGQVGFSED
-605 GNIYFENKYY
+605 YSRPRFFSKE
-615 RYQTRHLNADEIKS
+615 EIKNV
-629 SLGESY
+629 LGNGFDYE
-635 KYRIRK
+635 KRK
-641 KIIQSV
+641 KLIHSIT
-647 ADDKIKTLRDKRK
+647 DDKIKTLRDKRK
-660 VLMDDIAAIDKY
+660 AFMDEIAAIEKY
-672 TLSVIAKT
+672 TLSDIAKSD
-680 ERDIFEHVE
+680 RNIFEHVD
-689 IPKGEEEKYK
+689 IQKGQEDNYE
-699 VLKYFLEKGYIDEE
+699 VLKYLLEKGYIDEE

-732 FLLSIKFNT
+732 FLLSIKFNA

-787 ECDAILKQMIVHEQY
+787 ECDAILKQMVVHEQY

-818 FIKRLAH
+818 FIKRLVH
-825 IDKNV
+825 IDNV
-830 WKSLDMDKK
+830 WKSLDKDIN
-839 HTNKDKD
+839 HITKDKD
-846 RVISTLFK
+846 KVISAMFK

-859 DIRAI
+859 DIRTV

-937 HNDLPVVDLDSAIY
+937 HNDLPVVNLDSAIY

-1103 FSIFNNHWLIDAWS
+1103 FSIFNNHWLIDVWS

-1149 GNPKLSK
+1149 GHPKLSK

-1196 LDKIETESVTPII
+1196 LDQIETESVTPII
-1209 ANALLAYFSKS
+1209 ANALLSYFSKS

-1228 YKEAME
+1228 YTEAME

-1274 EKQGE
+1274 DKQGE
-1279 VYSISKQVE
+1279 VYSISKQIE
-1288 GAQDFME
+1288 GAQHFME
-1295 ALHQSK
+1295 TLHQSK
-1301 YIGQVK
+1301 YIGLVK

>member
-1 MIGYLYGH
+1 M
-9 KKYIQI
+9 KK
-15 TSYQIL
+15 
-21 SRYTETSTDGIW
+21 
-33 QRKEKLGEKYEE
+33 

-53 AFMVIAIAVGFYMH
+53 AFMVIAIAVGFYMQ
-67 WNLTAIAILLGI
+67 WNPTVIVILLGM
-79 LFVGTICYLIGI
+79 LFMGTICYLIGI
-91 CQHLIMSIVVS
+91 CRHLIISSIIS
-102 CKEKIHKAYRKYI
+102 YKEKIHKAYRKYI

-395 EIGRRIIFLYA
+395 EIGRRIVFLYA

-429 PFVNVSN
+429 PFVNASN
-436 SGDLFRRKIANL
+436 SGDLFRRKITGL
-448 HIPEAEVRSSFI
+448 RIPEAEVSSSFI
-460 TDISVFVNDM
+460 TDISAFVNDM

-484 NLLDKK
+484 NLLDRK
-490 LNKEKLLA
+490 LKKEKLLA
-498 MILYKNLFPTDF
+498 MILYKNLYPTDF

-515 NKGVVYQTFFSA
+515 NKGVVYESFLSA
-527 PKIRNE
+527 EKLRDE
-533 IREDDSD
+533 IQKDDRKRID
-540 RLKEIDSE
+540 DIDSE
-548 IQAISEETLRSIE
+548 IQAINEECLRNLN
-561 ELRAVIV
+561 ELYAVII
-568 GKLLKLWP
+568 GKFITLYPDGGWYL
-576 GDDWEIYCDGGKK
+576 YCDNKRRG
-589 QISSL
+589 ISEFYSD
-594 FSEENILHILD
+594 ENILKILNGQVGFSED
-605 GNIYFENKYY
+605 YSRPRFFSKE
-615 RYQTRHLNADEIKS
+615 EIKNV
-629 SLGESY
+629 LGNGFDYE
-635 KYRIRK
+635 KRK
-641 KIIQSV
+641 KLIHSIT
-647 ADDKIKTLRDKRK
+647 DDKIKTLRDKRK
-660 VLMDDIAAIDKY
+660 AFMDEIAAIEKY
-672 TLSVIAKT
+672 TLSDIAKSD
-680 ERDIFEHVE
+680 RNIFEHVD
-689 IPKGEEEKYK
+689 IQKGQEDNYE
-699 VLKYFLEKGYIDEE
+699 VLKYLLEKGYIDEE

-732 FLLSIKFNT
+732 FLLSIKFNA

-777 CLLHEDEYEE
+777 CLLYEDEYEE
-787 ECDAILKQMIVHEQY
+787 ECDAILKQMVVHEQY

-818 FIKRLAH
+818 FIKRLVH
-825 IDKNV
+825 IDNV
-830 WKSLDMDKK
+830 WKSLDKDIN
-839 HTNKDKD
+839 HITKDKD
-846 RVISTLFK
+846 KVISAMFK

-859 DIRAI
+859 DIRTI

-875 DNNNYSDLFEDIDQV
+875 DNNNYSDLFEDINQV
-890 RARELLDLLNLN
+890 RVRELLDLLNLN

-928 LDNIKVIFK
+928 LDNVKVIFK
-937 HNDLPVVDLDSAIY
+937 HNDLPVVNLDSAIY

-1103 FSIFNNHWLIDAWS
+1103 FSIFNNHWLIDVWS

-1149 GNPKLSK
+1149 GHPKLSK

-1196 LDKIETESVTPII
+1196 LDQIETESVTPII
-1209 ANALLAYFSKS
+1209 ANALLSYFSKS

-1274 EKQGE
+1274 DKQGE
-1279 VYSISKQVE
+1279 VYSISKQIE
-1288 GAQDFME
+1288 GAQHFME

-1301 YIGQVK
+1301 YIGLVK

>member
-1 MIGYLYGH
+1 M
-9 KKYIQI
+9 K
-15 TSYQIL
+15 S
-21 SRYTETSTDGIW
+21 
-33 QRKEKLGEKYEE
+33 
-45 NIIFALFS
+45 NIIFALFT
-53 AFMVIAIAVGFYMH
+53 AFVVIAIAIGFYMQ
-67 WNLTAIAILLGI
+67 WNPIIVAILLGVF
-79 LFVGTICYLIGI
+79 FVGTICYLIGI
-91 CQHLIMSIVVS
+91 CRHLIMPSVNFW
-102 CKEKIHKAYRKYI
+102 KEKIHKAYRKYI
-115 RRIAVNCGRKVNRWK
+115 RRIAVNCSRKVNRWK
-130 LEDTGENHIS
+130 LEDTGEKHIS

-207 NMSESDSTPKSNEDS
+207 NMSKSDSTPKSNEDS

-365 IVIFE
+365 VVIFE

-395 EIGRRIIFLYA
+395 EIGRRIVFLYA

-429 PFVNVSN
+429 PFVNASN
-436 SGDLFRRKIANL
+436 SGDLFRRKISDL
-448 HIPEAEVRSSFI
+448 HIPEAEVSSSFI
-460 TDISVFVNDM
+460 TDISAFVNDM

-490 LNKEKLLA
+490 LKKEKLLA
-498 MILYKNLFPTDF
+498 MILYKNLYPTDF

-533 IREDDSD
+533 IREDDCD

-680 ERDIFEHVE
+680 DRDIFEHVE

-754 LIQNLSAVD
+754 LIQNLSVVD
-763 YDHKGILNKDLLEY
+763 YDHKGILNKDLLKF
-777 CLLHEDEYEE
+777 CLLHEDEYED
-787 ECDAILKQMIVHEQY
+787 ECDAILKQMVVHEQY

-818 FIKRLAH
+818 FIKRLVH

-830 WKSLDMDKK
+830 WKSLNMDMN

-846 RVISTLFK
+846 RVISTMFK

-859 DIRAI
+859 DIRSV
-864 NTSYPFNTYIN
+864 NTSYPFNTYVN
-875 DNNNYSDLFEDIDQV
+875 DNYNYSDLFENIDQKKV
-890 RARELLDLLNLN
+890 RELLDLLDLN
-902 VQSLIDDSNAADT
+902 VQSLKDDSNGTDT

-928 LDNIKVIFK
+928 LDNVKVIFK
-937 HNDLPVVDLDSAIY
+937 HNELPVDNLDSAIY
-951 TSIEETEL
+951 TSIKETEL
-959 NELQDY
+959 KELKGY
-965 VLLELPAFV
+965 VHQELPAFV
-974 ENLMLASSNI
+974 DNLMLTSSNT

-993 LMDEDIQTS
+993 LMDEDIKLD

-1011 DTLWDDCKGISDENI
+1011 DTLWDDCKDITDKDVVST
-1026 VRNLFW
+1026 LFVE
-1032 KNKIKMTIKNVKHY
+1032 NKIKMTIENVKHY

-1052 WKIDSSLVVFMNLNE
+1052 WKIDGTLVAFMNCNE
-1067 EKTMEEFTK
+1067 EKSMEEFSK
-1076 LVQSNDEHETELLA
+1076 LVESNDAHEKELLS
-1090 SVVKSDN
+1090 SVVESDG
-1097 INDNIA
+1097 INDKIA
-1103 FSIFNNHWLIDAWS
+1103 FSIFNNRILIDIWC
-1117 KELSQLNETR
+1117 KDLSQLNETR
-1127 VRYVVDEGII
+1127 VRYVVDKGII
-1137 TVSPSIYQDIIK
+1137 SISPSTYQDIITEH
-1149 GNPKLSK
+1149 PQMSK
-1156 YLLCKD
+1156 YLLCKN
-1162 PDKIISEWDEF
+1162 PDNIISEWDEF
-1173 AFSITTVVEILS
+1173 AFSITTVVEMLS
-1185 WVEYKKYHSFI
+1185 WIEYKKYHNFI
-1196 LDKIETESVTPII
+1196 LNKIEMESITPTI
-1209 ANALLAYFSKS
+1209 ANALLSYFSKP

-1228 YKEAME
+1228 YTKAME
-1234 KSDNPAL
+1234 KSSNPAL
-1241 KILAST
+1241 NVLAST
-1247 CCIAKRLIA
+1247 CCIAKRIIA
-1256 MNELAGIFA
+1256 INELPNIFA

-1288 GAQDFME
+1288 GAQHFMD
-1295 ALHQSK
+1295 ALHQFK

>member
-1 MIGYLYGH
+1 
-9 KKYIQI
+9 
-15 TSYQIL
+15 
-21 SRYTETSTDGIW
+21 
-33 QRKEKLGEKYEE
+33 
-45 NIIFALFS
+45 
-53 AFMVIAIAVGFYMH
+53 MVIAIAVGFYMQ
-67 WNLTAIAILLGI
+67 WNPTVIVILLGM

-91 CQHLIMSIVVS
+91 CRHLIMPSVNS
-102 CKEKIHKAYRKYI
+102 WKEKIHKAYRKYI
-115 RRIAVNCGRKVNRWK
+115 RRIAVNCGRKVIRWK
-130 LEDTGENHIS
+130 LEDAGEKHIS

-207 NMSESDSTPKSNEDS
+207 NMSESDSTPKSKEDS

-254 TSRKKRI
+254 TSSKKRI
-261 FVVVC
+261 LNSVS
-266 ILLFVVANLC
+266 ILLFVVANLF

-296 SFLFGLSICV
+296 SFLFGISICV
-306 FILGI
+306 FII
-311 CVILFQLILFIKKIS
+311 DIWVVLFQLILFIKKIS

-353 EILYLFQEKKYN
+353 EILYLFQGNKYN
-365 IVIFE
+365 VVIFE

-395 EIGRRIIFLYA
+395 EIGRRIVFLYA

-429 PFVNVSN
+429 PFVNASN
-436 SGDLFRRKIANL
+436 SGDLFRRKITGL
-448 HIPEAEVRSSFI
+448 RIPEAEVNSSFI
-460 TDISVFVNDM
+460 TDISAFVNDM
-470 RVLTNVVNEFDLYR
+470 RVLTNVVNEFDLYH

-490 LNKEKLLA
+490 LKKDKLLA
-498 MILYKNLFPTDF
+498 MILYKNLYPTDF

-515 NKGVVYQTFFSA
+515 NKGVVYETFISA
-527 PKIRNE
+527 GILKNE
-533 IREDDSD
+533 IKKDDWK
-540 RLKEIDSE
+540 RLEEIDLE
-548 IQAISEETLRSIE
+548 IQAISEESLRSIE

-568 GKLLKLWP
+568 GNLLKLWP
-576 GDDWEIYCDGGKK
+576 GVGWEIYCDGSKTDIG
-589 QISSL
+589 SL
-594 FSEENILHILD
+594 FSEENIQHILK
-605 GNIYFENKYY
+605 GKIYFISN
-615 RYQTRHLNADEIKS
+615 RYSNSSRHPKLDEIKS
-629 SLGESY
+629 TLGESY

-680 ERDIFEHVE
+680 DRDIFEHVE

-732 FLLSIKFNT
+732 FLLSIKFNA

-787 ECDAILKQMIVHEQY
+787 ECDAILKQMVVHEQY

-818 FIKRLAH
+818 FIKRLVH
-825 IDKNV
+825 IDNV
-830 WKSLDMDKK
+830 WKSLDKDIN
-839 HTNKDKD
+839 HIAKDKNK
-846 RVISTLFK
+846 VISMMFK

-859 DIRAI
+859 DIRTV

-875 DNNNYSDLFEDIDQV
+875 DNNNYSELFEDIDQV

-928 LDNIKVIFK
+928 LDNVKVIFK
-937 HNDLPVVDLDSAIY
+937 HNELPVDNLDSAIY

-965 VLLELPAFV
+965 VHQELPAIV
-974 ENLMLASSNI
+974 ENLMLASSNT

-993 LMDEDIQTS
+993 LMEEDIQTS

-1011 DTLWDDCKGISDENI
+1011 DTLWDDCKNI
-1026 VRNLFW
+1026 TDQNVVSTLFVE
-1032 KNKIKMTIKNVKHY
+1032 NKIKMTFENVKYY
-1046 CSCIGT
+1046 CSCIGS
-1052 WKIDSSLVVFMNLNE
+1052 WNIDNILTAFMNRNE
-1067 EKTMEEFTK
+1067 EKSMEEFTK
-1076 LVQSNDEHETELLA
+1076 LVESNDAHEIELLL
-1090 SVVKSDN
+1090 SVVQADDIK
-1097 INDNIA
+1097 DNIA
-1103 FSIFNNHWLIDAWS
+1103 YSVFNNHCLIDVWS
-1117 KELSQLNETR
+1117 KNLSQLNVKR

-1137 TVSPSIYQDIIK
+1137 SISPSNYQDIITEH
-1149 GNPKLSK
+1149 PLLSK
-1156 YLLCKD
+1156 YLLCKN
-1162 PDKIISEWDEF
+1162 PDSIISEWDEF
-1173 AFSITTVVEILS
+1173 AFSITAVVEMLS
-1185 WVEYKKYHSFI
+1185 WIEYKKYHNFI
-1196 LDKIETESVTPII
+1196 LNKIELESITPTI
-1209 ANALLAYFSKS
+1209 ANALLSYFSKS

-1228 YKEAME
+1228 YAEAME
-1234 KSDNPAL
+1234 KSSNPAL
-1241 KILAST
+1241 KVLAST
-1247 CCIAKRLIA
+1247 CCIAKRIIA
-1256 MNELAGIFA
+1256 VNELPNIFA

-1288 GAQDFME
+1288 GAQDFMN
-1295 ALHQSK
+1295 ALHQFR

>member
-1 MIGYLYGH
+1 M
-9 KKYIQI
+9 KK
-15 TSYQIL
+15 
-21 SRYTETSTDGIW
+21 
-33 QRKEKLGEKYEE
+33 

-53 AFMVIAIAVGFYMH
+53 AFMVIAIAVGFYMQ
-67 WNLTAIAILLGI
+67 WNPTVIVILLGMS
-79 LFVGTICYLIGI
+79 FMGTICYLIGI
-91 CQHLIMSIVVS
+91 CRHLIMSRVIF
-102 CKEKIHKAYRKYI
+102 CKEKIDKAYRKYI
-115 RRIAVNCGRKVNRWK
+115 RKIAVNCSRKVNRWK
-130 LEDTGENHIS
+130 LEDTAENHIS

-365 IVIFE
+365 VVIFE

-395 EIGRRIIFLYA
+395 EIGRRIVFLYA
-406 LKDDIFANAEERTKF
+406 LKNDIFANAEERTKF

-429 PFVNVSN
+429 PFVNASN
-436 SGDLFRRKIANL
+436 SGDLFRRKISDL
-448 HIPEAEVRSSFI
+448 HIPEAEVSSSFI
-460 TDISVFVNDM
+460 TDISAFVNDM

-490 LNKEKLLA
+490 LKKEKLLA
-498 MILYKNLFPTDF
+498 MILYKNLYPTDF

-680 ERDIFEHVE
+680 DRDIFEHVE

-754 LIQNLSAVD
+754 LIQNLSIVD

-777 CLLHEDEYEE
+777 CLLHEDGYEDK
-787 ECDAILKQMIVHEQY
+787 CDAILKQLVVHEQY

-818 FIKRLAH
+818 FIKRLVH
-825 IDKNV
+825 IDNV
-830 WKSLDMDKK
+830 WKSLDKDIN
-839 HTNKDKD
+839 HITKDKD
-846 RVISTLFK
+846 KVISAMFK

-859 DIRAI
+859 DIRTV

-902 VQSLIDDSNAADT
+902 VQSLIDDGNAADT

-928 LDNIKVIFK
+928 LDNVKVIFK
-937 HNDLPVVDLDSAIY
+937 HNELPVDNLNSAIY

-959 NELQDY
+959 KELQDY
-965 VLLELPAFV
+965 VHQELPAIV
-974 ENLMLASSNI
+974 ENLMLASSNT

-993 LMDEDIQTS
+993 LMEEDIQTS

-1011 DTLWDDCKGISDENI
+1011 DTLWDDCKNI
-1026 VRNLFW
+1026 TDQNVVSTLFVE
-1032 KNKIKMTIKNVKHY
+1032 NKIKMTFENVKHY
-1046 CSCIGT
+1046 CSCIGSWNFDNILT
-1052 WKIDSSLVVFMNLNE
+1052 AFMNRNE
-1067 EKTMEEFTK
+1067 EKSMEEFTK
-1076 LVQSNDEHETELLA
+1076 LVESNDAHEIELLL
-1090 SVVKSDN
+1090 SVVQADDIK
-1097 INDNIA
+1097 DNIA
-1103 FSIFNNHWLIDAWS
+1103 YSVFNNHCLIDVWS
-1117 KELSQLNETR
+1117 KNLSQLTEKR

-1137 TVSPSIYQDIIK
+1137 SISPSNYQDIITEH
-1149 GNPKLSK
+1149 PLLSK
-1156 YLLCKD
+1156 YLLCKN
-1162 PDKIISEWDEF
+1162 PDNIILEWDEF
-1173 AFSITTVVEILS
+1173 AFSITDVVEMLS
-1185 WVEYKKYHSFI
+1185 WIEYKKYHNFI
-1196 LDKIETESVTPII
+1196 LNKIELESITPTI
-1209 ANALLAYFSKS
+1209 ANALLSYFSKP

-1228 YKEAME
+1228 YTEAME
-1234 KSDNPAL
+1234 KSSNPAL
-1241 KILAST
+1241 KVLAIT
-1247 CCIAKRLIA
+1247 CCIAKRIIA
-1256 MNELAGIFA
+1256 INELPNIFA

-1288 GAQDFME
+1288 GAQHFMD
-1295 ALHQSK
+1295 ALHQFK

>member
-1 MIGYLYGH
+1 M
-9 KKYIQI
+9 KK
-15 TSYQIL
+15 
-21 SRYTETSTDGIW
+21 
-33 QRKEKLGEKYEE
+33 

-53 AFMVIAIAVGFYMH
+53 AFMVIAIAVGFYMQ
-67 WNLTAIAILLGI
+67 WNPTVIVILLGMS
-79 LFVGTICYLIGI
+79 FMGTICYLIGI
-91 CQHLIMSIVVS
+91 CRHLIMLRVIF
-102 CKEKIHKAYRKYI
+102 CKEKIDKAYRKYI
-115 RRIAVNCGRKVNRWK
+115 RKIAVNCSRKVNRWK
-130 LEDTGENHIS
+130 IEDTGENHIS

-395 EIGRRIIFLYA
+395 EIGRRIVFLYA

-429 PFVNVSN
+429 PFVNASN
-436 SGDLFRRKIANL
+436 SGDLFRRKITDL
-448 HIPEAEVRSSFI
+448 HIPEAEVSSSFI

-490 LNKEKLLA
+490 LKKGKLLA
-498 MILYKNLFPTDF
+498 MILYKNLYPTDF
-510 SLLHQ
+510 SWLHQ
-515 NKGVVYQTFFSA
+515 NKGVVYETFMSS
-527 PKIRNE
+527 PKIRSE

-548 IQAISEETLRSIE
+548 IQGISEETLRSIE

-576 GDDWEIYCDGGKK
+576 GPGWDIYCDGRN
-589 QISSL
+589 IDINSL
-594 FSEENILHILD
+594 YSEDNIQHILK
-605 GNIYFENKYY
+605 GNIFFRNSIY
-615 RYQTRHLNADEIKS
+615 RNSVKHLNTDEIKAT
-629 SLGESY
+629 LGESY
-635 KYRIRK
+635 KYSVRK
-641 KIIQSV
+641 KYIQSV
-647 ADDKIKTLRDKRK
+647 ANNKIENLRDERRAF
-660 VLMDDIAAIDKY
+660 MDEMAAIDKY
-672 TLSVIAKT
+672 TLTDIAKSA
-680 ERDIFEHVE
+680 RDIFEHVD
-689 IPKGEEEKYK
+689 IPKGQEEKYK

-713 YFFYISIFQEGR
+713 YFFYISIFQEGI

-754 LIQNLSAVD
+754 LIQNLSVVD
-763 YDHKGILNKDLLEY
+763 YDHKGILNKDLLKF
-777 CLLHEDEYEE
+777 CLLHEDEYED
-787 ECDAILKQMIVHEQY
+787 ECDAILKQMVVHEQY

-818 FIKRLAH
+818 FIKRLVH

-830 WKSLDMDKK
+830 WKSLNMDMN

-846 RVISTLFK
+846 RVISTMFK

-859 DIRAI
+859 DIRSV
-864 NTSYPFNTYIN
+864 NTSYPFNTYVN
-875 DNNNYSDLFEDIDQV
+875 DNYNYPDLFEDIDQKKV
-890 RARELLDLLNLN
+890 RELLDLLDLN
-902 VQSLIDDSNAADT
+902 VQSLKDDSNGTDT

-928 LDNIKVIFK
+928 LDNVKVIFK
-937 HNDLPVVDLDSAIY
+937 HNELPVDNLDSAIY
-951 TSIEETEL
+951 TSIEATEL
-959 NELQDY
+959 NELQGY
-965 VLLELPAFV
+965 VHQELPAFV
-974 ENLMLASSNI
+974 DNLMLTSSNT

-1011 DTLWDDCKGISDENI
+1011 DTLWDDCKDITDKDVVST
-1026 VRNLFW
+1026 LFVE
-1032 KNKIKMTIKNVKHY
+1032 NKIKMTFENVKHY
-1046 CSCIGT
+1046 CSCIGS
-1052 WKIDSSLVVFMNLNE
+1052 WNIDGTLVAFMNCNE
-1067 EKTMEEFTK
+1067 EKSMEEFTK
-1076 LVQSNDEHETELLA
+1076 LVESNDEHEKELLS
-1090 SVVKSDN
+1090 SVVESDG
-1097 INDNIA
+1097 INDKIA
-1103 FSIFNNHWLIDAWS
+1103 FSIFNNRILIDIWC
-1117 KELSQLNETR
+1117 KDLSQLNVKR
-1127 VRYVVDEGII
+1127 IRYVVDEGII
-1137 TVSPSIYQDIIK
+1137 SISPSTYQDIIAEH
-1149 GNPKLSK
+1149 PMLSK
-1156 YLLCKD
+1156 YLLCKN
-1162 PDKIISEWDEF
+1162 PDSIISEWDEF
-1173 AFSITTVVEILS
+1173 AFSITDVVEMLS
-1185 WVEYKKYHSFI
+1185 WIEYKKYHNFI
-1196 LDKIETESVTPII
+1196 LNKIELESITPTI
-1209 ANALLAYFSKS
+1209 ANALLSYFCKS
-1220 DSEFNLSL
+1220 YSEFNLSL
-1228 YKEAME
+1228 YTEAME
-1234 KSDNPAL
+1234 KSSNPVL
-1241 KILAST
+1241 KVLAST

-1274 EKQGE
+1274 DKQGE
-1279 VYSISKQVE
+1279 VYSISKEVE
-1288 GAQDFME
+1288 GAQDFMN
-1295 ALHQSK
+1295 ALHQFR

>member
-1 MIGYLYGH
+1 M
-9 KKYIQI
+9 
-15 TSYQIL
+15 
-21 SRYTETSTDGIW
+21 
-33 QRKEKLGEKYEE
+33 EK
-45 NIIFALFS
+45 NIIFALFT
-53 AFMVIAIAVGFYMH
+53 AFMLIAISVGFYMQ
-67 WNLTAIAILLGI
+67 WNPTVIAILLGM
-79 LFVGTICYLIGI
+79 LFMGTICYLIGI
-91 CQHLIMSIVVS
+91 CRHLIISSIIS
-102 CKEKIHKAYRKYI
+102 YKEKIHKAYRKYI

-181 SILKTFKAYYPEY
+181 SILKTFKAYYLEY

-207 NMSESDSTPKSNEDS
+207 NMSESDSTPKSKEDC
-222 FEEQLEYSILQQLF
+222 FEELLEYSILQQLF

-254 TSRKKRI
+254 TSRKKR
-261 FVVVC
+261 FLVVVC

-276 LFCQEQVTKYF
+276 LFCQEQMTKYF
-287 LIPTEVLKS
+287 LIPTEVLKF
-296 SFLFGLSICV
+296 SFLFGISISV
-306 FILGI
+306 FVFGI

-365 IVIFE
+365 VVIFE

-395 EIGRRIIFLYA
+395 EIGRRIVFLYA

-429 PFVNVSN
+429 PFVNASN
-436 SGDLFRRKIANL
+436 SGDLFRRKITDL
-448 HIPEAEVRSSFI
+448 HIPEAEVSSSFI
-460 TDISVFVNDM
+460 TDISAFVNDM

-490 LNKEKLLA
+490 LKKEKLLA
-498 MILYKNLFPTDF
+498 MILYKNLYPTDF

-515 NKGVVYQTFFSA
+515 NKGVVYETFMSTS
-527 PKIRNE
+527 KIRNE
-533 IREDDSD
+533 IQKDDWA
-540 RLKEIDSE
+540 RLEEIDIE
-548 IQAISEETLRSIE
+548 IQAVNEECLRNLN
-561 ELRAVIV
+561 ELYAVII
-568 GKLLKLWP
+568 GKFITLFP
-576 GDDWEIYCDGGKK
+576 DGGWYFYYNGSRKNIGDFYSDK
-589 QISSL
+589 
-594 FSEENILHILD
+594 NILKILNGEVGFHRD
-605 GNIYFENKYY
+605 YSSPRFFSKEDIKRVLGNSFDYNK
-615 RYQTRHLNADEIKS
+615 RKS
-629 SLGESY
+629 L
-635 KYRIRK
+635 
-641 KIIQSV
+641 IQSI
-647 ADDKIKTLRDKRK
+647 ADDKIVYLREERKTF
-660 VLMDDIAAIDKY
+660 MDEISAVEKY
-672 TLSVIAKT
+672 TLLDIAKSD
-680 ERDIFEHVE
+680 RNIFEHVDM
-689 IPKGEEEKYK
+689 PKDQEEKYK
-699 VLKYFLEKGYIDEE
+699 VLKYLLEKGYIDEE

-732 FLLSIKFNT
+732 FLLSIKFNA

-754 LIQNLSAVD
+754 LIQNLSVVD

-787 ECDAILKQMIVHEQY
+787 KCDAILKQMVVHEQY
-802 IDLLYQFMQE
+802 VDLLYQFMQE
-812 GNCVPT
+812 GNCLPT
-818 FIKRLAH
+818 FIKRLVH

-830 WKSLDMDKK
+830 WKSLNMDMN

-846 RVISTLFK
+846 RVISTMFK

-859 DIRAI
+859 DIRSV

-875 DNNNYSDLFEDIDQV
+875 DNYNYSGLFEDIDQKKV
-890 RARELLDLLNLN
+890 RELLDLLGLN
-902 VQSLIDDSNAADT
+902 VQSLKDDSNGTDT

-928 LDNIKVIFK
+928 FDNIKVIFK
-937 HNDLPVVDLDSAIY
+937 HNELPVDNLASAIY

-959 NELQDY
+959 NELKGY
-965 VLLELPAFV
+965 VHQELPTFV
-974 ENLMLASSNI
+974 DNLMFAPGNT
-984 HESSDTIVS
+984 HESSDSIVS
-993 LMDEDIQTS
+993 LMNEDFQAS
-1002 DIIKLIKHN
+1002 DIIKLINHN
-1011 DTLWDDCKGISDENI
+1011 VTLWDDCKGISDENI

-1032 KNKIKMTIKNVKHY
+1032 KNKIKMTIENVKHY

-1076 LVQSNDEHETELLA
+1076 LVQNNDEHESELLA
-1090 SVVKSDN
+1090 SVVLSDN
-1097 INDNIA
+1097 INNNIA
-1103 FSIFNNHWLIDAWS
+1103 FSIFNNHWLIDVWS

-1127 VRYVVDEGII
+1127 IRYVVDEGII
-1137 TVSPSIYQDIIK
+1137 SISPSTYQDIITEH
-1149 GNPKLSK
+1149 PLLSK
-1156 YLLCKD
+1156 YLLCKN
-1162 PDKIISEWDEF
+1162 PDNIISEWDEF
-1173 AFSITTVVEILS
+1173 AFSITTVVGMLS

-1196 LDKIETESVTPII
+1196 LNKIDLESITPDI
-1209 ANALLAYFSKS
+1209 ADALLSYFSKP

-1228 YKEAME
+1228 YTEAME
-1234 KSDNPAL
+1234 KSSNPAL
-1241 KILAST
+1241 KVLAST
-1247 CCIAKRLIA
+1247 CCIAKRTLA

-1279 VYSISKQVE
+1279 VYSISKEVE
-1288 GAQDFME
+1288 GAQQFME
-1295 ALHQSK
+1295 TLHQIK

-1307 EKGDYLTGKVLKRK
+1307 EKGEYLTGKVLKRK
-1321 PK
+1321 QK